1 MAEKKKSTG
10 SGQKVVTAKKSS
22 SAAPVNKAAASNS
35 KSAKT
40 SVATAKPNAINKKP
54 ATAAKPVAV
63 QNKNV
68 KAADAKKQASVKA
81 VTPKKTS
88 ATLKPVAASSNASK
102 QAVKSPSVGSPKTES
117 VKKNNAAVK
126 SASAV
131 RAVKEKFED
140 QPVDQPTVVDES
152 VAAEEVEMTEAPMPE
167 EDPAEMVQNQADG
180 NSDDAD
186 AVEQEEN
193 FDDLIAADDTQ
204 DIEGASVDD
213 AVEKEN
219 DIAEDAETDQAVA
232 EIAET
237 EEAAPKEL
245 SAKESKAL
253 VKQKEKELLAQ
264 MKADEKKKN
273 RESKEKAKQLKNSQF
288 VNVIADAEVGLND
301 EQVEERELRGLTNF
315 QNNSISKSYLK
326 IFTTNI
332 FTLFNLVNIFL
343 ACLIIVFNGQIKNM
357 LFAVIAMV
365 NLVIGIFQEIRSKKA
380 LDKLSLVSA
389 PSIEIVRNGQ
399 IKELS
404 TDKIVI
410 DDVIILKQGSQIP
423 TDCIVVGGE
432 CEANESLL
440 TGEQDDIHKGL
451 GDRLMSGSFVQSG
464 TCRARVVAVG
474 EDTYASKLMSEAKKF
489 KKSKSELMRSI
500 NWIIR
505 IATIIIF
512 PLGILMFKTN
522 MTYAASIS
530 GAVTST
536 VSSVIGMIPEGLVM
550 LTSIALALGIIRLA
564 KKRTLVQDLYS
575 IEALARVDVLC
586 LDKTGTITEGSMQ
599 VENVHVYSSKS
610 GSPDDIMANM
620 VKALGTNNATFEA
633 CAEYFSSNETYG
645 VTKLMPFSSARKW
658 SGASFKN
665 VGTFIV
671 GAPEFVLKDRYDL
684 VERNVSEYAMQ
695 GFRVLVLVSTDEELK
710 DSQMDTSR
718 MQLIAL
724 IVLSDK
730 IRSTASATF
739 DYFEKQG
746 VQLKVI
752 SGDNPLTVSKVAE
765 RAGLKNAEKYVDAS
779 VDLDTPDKIYEAAE
793 KYTIFGRV
801 SPSQKKELIA
811 ALKAHGHTVGMTG
824 DGVNDVMALKE
835 ADCSIAMAS
844 GSDASRNVSQL
855 VLLDSDFSALPS
867 VVSEGRRVINNIE
880 RASSL
885 FLVKTTFSA
894 VLSLLL
900 IIFQFSTYPFEPI
913 QLTLINAL
921 FVGIP
926 SFILALEPNDRR
938 VKGSFLSKVFKRA
951 LPAGLT
957 VAFAIILVCWMY
969 NDIGFD
975 LSPQIST
982 MSVYITASVSFIV
995 LVQVCMPYTKDKIF
1009 MLALLLVAFIFAVS
1023 NSFLSEKFSLVTLY
1037 PDMMI
1042 KLVIIIVCI
1051 IPIMAFMRV
1060 EIEAFKALFKE
1071 TGGFIKREKDKAKE
1085 FINRFD
1091 NKK

>member
-1 MAEKKKSTG
+1 MAGKKKVENSGKINSEEIKQNTSSVQGANATGDVSSSNPVASQVDDASNTEVRISKIRKEDGTVVIKKTIVKKVVKAKPADGAEAVEDNSREQQEVVEVQKDGKDTTAQNSTDAVKVSDDKDGAGLEEVTKEDSKSEDKSDEVSSEKSAEKTADDSKTDEKSEKKREKAS
-10 SGQKVVTAKKSS
+10 KDKKSS
-22 SAAPVNKAAASNS
+22 DKKDKSEKKSKKDDKKEQVADKA
-35 KSAKT
+35 
-40 SVATAKPNAINKKP
+40 
-54 ATAAKPVAV
+54 
-63 QNKNV
+63 
-68 KAADAKKQASVKA
+68 
-81 VTPKKTS
+81 
-88 ATLKPVAASSNASK
+88 
-102 QAVKSPSVGSPKTES
+102 
-117 VKKNNAAVK
+117 
-126 SASAV
+126 
-131 RAVKEKFED
+131 
-140 QPVDQPTVVDES
+140 
-152 VAAEEVEMTEAPMPE
+152 E
-167 EDPAEMVQNQADG
+167 EDPSV
-180 NSDDAD
+180 
-186 AVEQEEN
+186 
-193 FDDLIAADDTQ
+193 
-204 DIEGASVDD
+204 IE
-213 AVEKEN
+213 
-219 DIAEDAETDQAVA
+219 
-232 EIAET
+232 
-237 EEAAPKEL
+237 
-245 SAKESKAL
+245 
-253 VKQKEKELLAQ
+253 KQKKQLE
-264 MKADEKKKN
+264 
-273 RESKEKAKQLKNSQF
+273 KQLKKQEAKDQKKALKEKLKSLKETPF
-288 VNVIADAEVGLND
+288 VNVEVGESEGLND
-301 EQVEERELRGLTNF
+301 AQIEERELRGLTNRVD
-315 QNNSISKSYLK
+315 NSISKSYLK

-332 FTLFNLVNIFL
+332 FTLFNLLNIFL
-343 ACLIIVFNGQIKNM
+343 SCLIIIFNGQIKNM
-357 LFAVIAMV
+357 LFAGIAMI
-365 NLVIGIFQEIRSKKA
+365 NLVIGIIQEIRSKKA

-389 PSIEIVRNGQ
+389 PSIEAVRNGQ
-399 IKELS
+399 IVEIS
-404 TDKIVI
+404 TDEIVI
-410 DDVIILKQGSQIP
+410 DDIIILKQGSQIP

-451 GDRLMSGSFVQSG
+451 GDKLMSGSFVQSG
-464 TCRARVVAVG
+464 KCRARVIAVG

-512 PLGILMFKTN
+512 PLGILMFVTN
-522 MTYAASIS
+522 MKHATSTS

-536 VSSVIGMIPEGLVM
+536 VSSIIGMIPEGLVM
-550 LTSIALALGIIRLA
+550 LTSVALALGIIRLA

-599 VENVHVYSSKS
+599 VESVHVYSSKF

-633 CAEYFSSNETYG
+633 CAEYFSSNETYK
-645 VTKLMPFSSARKW
+645 VSKLMPFSSARKW
-658 SGASFKN
+658 SGVTFN
-665 VGTFIV
+665 EQGTFIV
-671 GAPEFVLKDRYDL
+671 GAPEFVLKDRYSL
-684 VERNVSEYAMQ
+684 VERNVNEYAME
-695 GFRVLVLVSTDEELK
+695 GYRVLVLISTPEQLQDGN
-710 DSQMDTSR
+710 MDTSK
-718 MQLIAL
+718 MELVAL

-730 IRSTASATF
+730 IRSTAAATF
-739 DYFEKQG
+739 EYFEQQG

-765 RAGLKNAEKYVDAS
+765 RAGMKNAEKYVDAS
-779 VDLDTPDKIYEAAE
+779 VDLDTPDKIFEAAE
-793 KYTIFGRV
+793 KYTVFGRV
-801 SPSQKKELIA
+801 SPSQKKELVA

-844 GSDASRNVSQL
+844 GSDASRNVAQL
-855 VLLDSDFSALPS
+855 VLLDSDFSSLPS

-921 FVGIP
+921 FVGVP

-938 VKGSFLSKVFKRA
+938 VKGNFLSKVFKRA

-957 VAFAIILVCWMY
+957 VAFAIILICGMY

-975 LSPQIST
+975 VSPQIST
-982 MSVYITASVSFIV
+982 MSVYITASVSFVV

-1009 MLALLLVAFIFAVS
+1009 MLALLLVAFIFVVS
-1023 NSFLSEKFSLVTLY
+1023 NNFLSEKFSLVSLNSE
-1037 PDMMI
+1037 MI
-1042 KLVIIIVCI
+1042 LKLVIIIVCI

-1071 TGGFIKREKDKAKE
+1071 TGGFIKREKDRAKN
-1085 FINRFD
+1085 FFNRFD

>member
-1 MAEKKKSTG
+1 MADRKKVADKGNGKVSGAMSDGEKVAKNKNATSTEITDTDGGKQNIAEKNINENKESETLDSALGDETVVTNEDGTTVRISKIKTESGKVIIKKTIVR
-10 SGQKVVTAKKSS
+10 KVVKPKTEDESK
-22 SAAPVNKAAASNS
+22 VAASNTEISDKEEEVKDKAEIKTDKKKDESGRDENSAVKDVDAQIEESEDKSGADNEKDSSADS
-35 KSAKT
+35 KKKEKKAKE
-40 SVATAKPNAINKKP
+40 KKERNKK
-54 ATAAKPVAV
+54 
-63 QNKNV
+63 
-68 KAADAKKQASVKA
+68 
-81 VTPKKTS
+81 
-88 ATLKPVAASSNASK
+88 SK
-102 QAVKSPSVGSPKTES
+102 ES
-117 VKKNNAAVK
+117 
-126 SASAV
+126 
-131 RAVKEKFED
+131 
-140 QPVDQPTVVDES
+140 
-152 VAAEEVEMTEAPMPE
+152 AEENDDSKE
-167 EDPAEMVQNQADG
+167 E
-180 NSDDAD
+180 S
-186 AVEQEEN
+186 EN
-193 FDDLIAADDTQ
+193 KK
-204 DIEGASVDD
+204 V
-213 AVEKEN
+213 
-219 DIAEDAETDQAVA
+219 
-232 EIAET
+232 
-237 EEAAPKEL
+237 
-245 SAKESKAL
+245 
-253 VKQKEKELLAQ
+253 
-264 MKADEKKKN
+264 ADEKEEDFALIEKQKKKL
-273 RESKEKAKQLKNSQF
+273 EAQQKKQEEAEAKKAFKEKIKMLKETPF
-288 VNVIADAEVGLND
+288 VNVEAGADDGLND
-301 EQVEERELRGLTNF
+301 EQVEERELRGMTNKVD
-315 QNNSISKSYLK
+315 NSISKSYLK

-332 FTLFNLVNIFL
+332 FTLFNLLNIFL
-343 ACLIIVFNGQIKNM
+343 ACLIIIFNGQIKNM
-357 LFAVIAMV
+357 LFAGIAMI
-365 NLVIGIFQEIRSKKA
+365 NLVIGIIQEIRSKRA

-389 PSIEIVRNGQ
+389 PSIEAVRNGQ
-399 IKELS
+399 VVEIS
-404 TDKIVI
+404 TDDIVI
-410 DDVIILKQGSQIP
+410 DDIIILKQGSQIP

-440 TGEQDDIHKGL
+440 TGEQDDIHKGI
-451 GDRLMSGSFVQSG
+451 GDQLMSGSFVQSG
-464 TCRARVVAVG
+464 KCRARVMAVG

-512 PLGILMFKTN
+512 PLGILMFITN
-522 MTYAASIS
+522 MKHATSIS

-550 LTSIALALGIIRLA
+550 LTSVALALGIVRLA

-599 VENVHVYSSKS
+599 VESVHVYSSKF
-610 GSPDDIMANM
+610 GSPDDIMANL
-620 VKALGTNNATFEA
+620 VNALGKNNATFEA
-633 CAEYFSSNETYG
+633 CAEYFSSNETYK
-645 VTKLMPFSSARKW
+645 VSKLMPFSSARKW
-658 SGASFKN
+658 SGASFSG

-671 GAPEFVLKDRYDL
+671 GAPEFVLKERYSL
-684 VERNVSEYAMQ
+684 VERNVNEYAME
-695 GFRVLVLVSTDEELK
+695 GYRVLVLVTTPESLQDGAMDPAKMELV
-710 DSQMDTSR
+710 
-718 MQLIAL
+718 AL

-739 DYFEKQG
+739 EYFEQQG

-765 RAGLKNAEKYVDAS
+765 RAGMKNAEKYIDAS

-793 KYTIFGRV
+793 KYTVFGRV
-801 SPSQKKELIA
+801 SPSQKKELVA

-835 ADCSIAMAS
+835 SDCSIAMAS
-844 GSDASRNVSQL
+844 GSDASRNVAQL
-855 VLLDSDFSALPS
+855 VLLDSDFSSLPS

-921 FVGIP
+921 FVGVP

-938 VKGSFLSKVFKRA
+938 VKGNFLSKVFKRA

-975 LSPQIST
+975 VSPQIST
-982 MSVYITASVSFIV
+982 MSVFITASVSFVV

-1023 NSFLSEKFSLVTLY
+1023 NSFLSEKFSLVSLNS
-1037 PDMMI
+1037 DMVLR
-1042 KLVIIIVCI
+1042 LVIIIACI
-1051 IPIMAFMRV
+1051 LPIMAFMRV

-1071 TGGFIKREKDKAKE
+1071 TGGFIKREKDKAKN
-1085 FINRFD
+1085 FFNRFD

>member
-1 MAEKKKSTG
+1 MLKE
-10 SGQKVVTAKKSS
+10 
-22 SAAPVNKAAASNS
+22 
-35 KSAKT
+35 
-40 SVATAKPNAINKKP
+40 
-54 ATAAKPVAV
+54 
-63 QNKNV
+63 
-68 KAADAKKQASVKA
+68 
-81 VTPKKTS
+81 TP
-88 ATLKPVAASSNASK
+88 
-102 QAVKSPSVGSPKTES
+102 
-117 VKKNNAAVK
+117 
-126 SASAV
+126 
-131 RAVKEKFED
+131 
-140 QPVDQPTVVDES
+140 
-152 VAAEEVEMTEAPMPE
+152 
-167 EDPAEMVQNQADG
+167 
-180 NSDDAD
+180 
-186 AVEQEEN
+186 
-193 FDDLIAADDTQ
+193 
-204 DIEGASVDD
+204 
-213 AVEKEN
+213 
-219 DIAEDAETDQAVA
+219 
-232 EIAET
+232 
-237 EEAAPKEL
+237 
-245 SAKESKAL
+245 
-253 VKQKEKELLAQ
+253 
-264 MKADEKKKN
+264 
-273 RESKEKAKQLKNSQF
+273 F
-288 VNVIADAEVGLND
+288 VNVEAGADDGLND
-301 EQVEERELRGLTNF
+301 EQVEERELRGMTNKVD
-315 QNNSISKSYLK
+315 NSISKSYLK

-332 FTLFNLVNIFL
+332 FTLFNLLNIFL
-343 ACLIIVFNGQIKNM
+343 ACLIIIFNGQIKNM
-357 LFAVIAMV
+357 LFAGIAMI
-365 NLVIGIFQEIRSKKA
+365 NLVIGIIQEIRSKRA

-389 PSIEIVRNGQ
+389 PSIEAVRNGQ
-399 IKELS
+399 VVEIS
-404 TDKIVI
+404 TDDIVI
-410 DDVIILKQGSQIP
+410 DDIIILKQGSQIP

-440 TGEQDDIHKGL
+440 TGEQDDIHKGI
-451 GDRLMSGSFVQSG
+451 GDQLMSGSFVQSG
-464 TCRARVVAVG
+464 KCRARVMAVG

-512 PLGILMFKTN
+512 PLGILMFITN
-522 MTYAASIS
+522 MKHATSIS

-550 LTSIALALGIIRLA
+550 LTSVALALGIVRLA

-599 VENVHVYSSKS
+599 VESVHVYSSKF
-610 GSPDDIMANM
+610 GSPDDIMANL
-620 VKALGTNNATFEA
+620 VNALGKNNATFEA
-633 CAEYFSSNETYG
+633 CAEYFSSNETYK
-645 VTKLMPFSSARKW
+645 VSKLMPFSSARKW
-658 SGASFKN
+658 SGASFSG

-671 GAPEFVLKDRYDL
+671 GAPEFVLKERYSL
-684 VERNVSEYAMQ
+684 VERNVNEYAME
-695 GFRVLVLVSTDEELK
+695 GYRVLVLVTTPESLQDGAMDPAKMELV
-710 DSQMDTSR
+710 
-718 MQLIAL
+718 AL

-739 DYFEKQG
+739 EYFEQQG

-765 RAGLKNAEKYVDAS
+765 RAGMKNAEKYIDAS

-793 KYTIFGRV
+793 KYTVFGRV
-801 SPSQKKELIA
+801 SPSQKKELVA

-835 ADCSIAMAS
+835 SDCSIAMAS
-844 GSDASRNVSQL
+844 GSDASRNVAQL
-855 VLLDSDFSALPS
+855 VLLDSDFSSLPS

-921 FVGIP
+921 FVGVP

-938 VKGSFLSKVFKRA
+938 VKGNFLSKVFQRA

-975 LSPQIST
+975 VSPQIST
-982 MSVYITASVSFIV
+982 MSVFITASVSFVV

-1023 NSFLSEKFSLVTLY
+1023 NSFLSEKFSLVSLNS
-1037 PDMMI
+1037 DMVLR
-1042 KLVIIIVCI
+1042 LVIIIACI
-1051 IPIMAFMRV
+1051 LPIMAFMRV
-1060 EIEAFKALFKE
+1060 EIEAFKALFKK
-1071 TGGFIKREKDKAKE
+1071 TGGFIKREKDKAKN
-1085 FINRFD
+1085 FFNRFD

>member
-1 MAEKKKSTG
+1 MADRKKVADKGNGKVSGAMSDGEKVAKNKNATSTEITDTDGGKQNIAEKNINENKESETLDSALGDETVVTNEDGTTVRISKIKTESGKVIIKKTIVR
-10 SGQKVVTAKKSS
+10 KVVKPKTEDESK
-22 SAAPVNKAAASNS
+22 VAASNTEISDKEEVKDKAEIKTDKKKDESGRDENSAVKDVDAQIEESEDKSGADNEKDSSADS
-35 KSAKT
+35 KKKEKKAKE
-40 SVATAKPNAINKKP
+40 KKERNKK
-54 ATAAKPVAV
+54 
-63 QNKNV
+63 
-68 KAADAKKQASVKA
+68 
-81 VTPKKTS
+81 
-88 ATLKPVAASSNASK
+88 SK
-102 QAVKSPSVGSPKTES
+102 ES
-117 VKKNNAAVK
+117 
-126 SASAV
+126 
-131 RAVKEKFED
+131 
-140 QPVDQPTVVDES
+140 
-152 VAAEEVEMTEAPMPE
+152 AEENDDSKE
-167 EDPAEMVQNQADG
+167 E
-180 NSDDAD
+180 S
-186 AVEQEEN
+186 EN
-193 FDDLIAADDTQ
+193 KK
-204 DIEGASVDD
+204 V
-213 AVEKEN
+213 
-219 DIAEDAETDQAVA
+219 
-232 EIAET
+232 
-237 EEAAPKEL
+237 
-245 SAKESKAL
+245 
-253 VKQKEKELLAQ
+253 
-264 MKADEKKKN
+264 ADEKEEDFALIEKQKKKL
-273 RESKEKAKQLKNSQF
+273 EAQQKKQEEAEAKKAFKEKIKMLKETPF
-288 VNVIADAEVGLND
+288 VNVEAGADDGLND
-301 EQVEERELRGLTNF
+301 EQVEERELRGMTNKVD
-315 QNNSISKSYLK
+315 NSISKSYLK

-332 FTLFNLVNIFL
+332 FTLFNLLNIFL
-343 ACLIIVFNGQIKNM
+343 ACLIIIFNGQIKNM
-357 LFAVIAMV
+357 LFAGIAMV
-365 NLVIGIFQEIRSKKA
+365 NLVIGIIQEIRSKRA

-389 PSIEIVRNGQ
+389 PSIEAVRNGQ
-399 IKELS
+399 VVEIS
-404 TDKIVI
+404 TDDIVI
-410 DDVIILKQGSQIP
+410 DDIIILKQGSQIP

-440 TGEQDDIHKGL
+440 TGEQDDIHKGI
-451 GDRLMSGSFVQSG
+451 GDQLMSGSFVQSG
-464 TCRARVVAVG
+464 KCRARVMAVG

-512 PLGILMFKTN
+512 PLGILMFITN
-522 MTYAASIS
+522 MKHATSIS

-550 LTSIALALGIIRLA
+550 LTSVALALGIVRLA

-599 VENVHVYSSKS
+599 VESVHVYSSKF
-610 GSPDDIMANM
+610 GSPDDIMANL
-620 VKALGTNNATFEA
+620 VNALGKNNATFEA
-633 CAEYFSSNETYG
+633 CAEYFSSNETYK
-645 VTKLMPFSSARKW
+645 VSKLMPFSSARKW
-658 SGASFKN
+658 SGASFSG

-671 GAPEFVLKDRYDL
+671 GAPEFVLKERYSL
-684 VERNVSEYAMQ
+684 VERNVNEYAME
-695 GFRVLVLVSTDEELK
+695 GYRVLVLVTTPESLQDGAMDPAKMELV
-710 DSQMDTSR
+710 
-718 MQLIAL
+718 AL

-739 DYFEKQG
+739 EYFEQQG

-765 RAGLKNAEKYVDAS
+765 RAGMKNAEKYIDAS

-793 KYTIFGRV
+793 KYTVFGRV
-801 SPSQKKELIA
+801 SPSQKKELVA

-835 ADCSIAMAS
+835 SDCSIAMAS
-844 GSDASRNVSQL
+844 GSDASRNVAQL
-855 VLLDSDFSALPS
+855 VLLDSDFSSLPS

-921 FVGIP
+921 FVGVP

-938 VKGSFLSKVFKRA
+938 VKGNFLSKVFKRA

-975 LSPQIST
+975 VSPQIST
-982 MSVYITASVSFIV
+982 MSVFITASVSFVV

-1023 NSFLSEKFSLVTLY
+1023 NSFLSEKFSLVSLNS
-1037 PDMMI
+1037 DMVLR
-1042 KLVIIIVCI
+1042 LVIIIACI
-1051 IPIMAFMRV
+1051 LPIMAFMRV

-1071 TGGFIKREKDKAKE
+1071 TGGFIKREKDKAKN
-1085 FINRFD
+1085 FFNRFD

>member
-1 MAEKKKSTG
+1 MADRKKVADKGNGKVSGAMSDGEKVAKNKNATSTEITDTDGGKQNIAEKNINENKESETLDSALGDETVVTNEDGTTVRISKIKTESGKVIIKKTIVR
-10 SGQKVVTAKKSS
+10 KVVKPKTEDESK
-22 SAAPVNKAAASNS
+22 VAASNTEISDKEEVKDKAEIKTDKKKDESGRGENSAVKDVDAQIEESEDKSGADNEKDSSADS
-35 KSAKT
+35 KKKEKKAKE
-40 SVATAKPNAINKKP
+40 KKERNKK
-54 ATAAKPVAV
+54 
-63 QNKNV
+63 
-68 KAADAKKQASVKA
+68 
-81 VTPKKTS
+81 
-88 ATLKPVAASSNASK
+88 SK
-102 QAVKSPSVGSPKTES
+102 ES
-117 VKKNNAAVK
+117 
-126 SASAV
+126 
-131 RAVKEKFED
+131 
-140 QPVDQPTVVDES
+140 
-152 VAAEEVEMTEAPMPE
+152 AEENDDSKE
-167 EDPAEMVQNQADG
+167 E
-180 NSDDAD
+180 S
-186 AVEQEEN
+186 
-193 FDDLIAADDTQ
+193 
-204 DIEGASVDD
+204 
-213 AVEKEN
+213 
-219 DIAEDAETDQAVA
+219 EDKKV
-232 EIAET
+232 
-237 EEAAPKEL
+237 
-245 SAKESKAL
+245 
-253 VKQKEKELLAQ
+253 
-264 MKADEKKKN
+264 ADEKEEDFALIEKQKKKL
-273 RESKEKAKQLKNSQF
+273 EAQQKKQEEAEAKKAFKEKIKMLKETPF
-288 VNVIADAEVGLND
+288 VNVEAGADDGLND
-301 EQVEERELRGLTNF
+301 EQVEERELRGMTNKVD
-315 QNNSISKSYLK
+315 NSISKSYLK

-332 FTLFNLVNIFL
+332 FTLFNLLNIFL
-343 ACLIIVFNGQIKNM
+343 ACLIIIFNGQIKNM
-357 LFAVIAMV
+357 LFAGIAMI
-365 NLVIGIFQEIRSKKA
+365 NLVIGIIQEIRSKRA

-389 PSIEIVRNGQ
+389 PSIEAVRNGQ
-399 IKELS
+399 VVEIS
-404 TDKIVI
+404 TDDIVI
-410 DDVIILKQGSQIP
+410 DDIIILKQGSQIP

-440 TGEQDDIHKGL
+440 TGEQDDIHKGI
-451 GDRLMSGSFVQSG
+451 GDQLMSGSFVQSG
-464 TCRARVVAVG
+464 KCRARVMAVG

-512 PLGILMFKTN
+512 PLGILMFITN
-522 MTYAASIS
+522 MKHATSIS

-550 LTSIALALGIIRLA
+550 LTSVALALGIVRLA

-599 VENVHVYSSKS
+599 VESVHVYSSKF
-610 GSPDDIMANM
+610 GSPDDIMANL
-620 VKALGTNNATFEA
+620 VNALGKNNATFEA
-633 CAEYFSSNETYG
+633 CAEYFSSNETYK
-645 VTKLMPFSSARKW
+645 VSKLMPFSSARKW
-658 SGASFKN
+658 SGASFSG

-671 GAPEFVLKDRYDL
+671 GAPEFVLKERYSL
-684 VERNVSEYAMQ
+684 VERNVNEYAME
-695 GFRVLVLVSTDEELK
+695 GYRVLVLVTTPESLQDGAMDPAKMELV
-710 DSQMDTSR
+710 
-718 MQLIAL
+718 AL

-739 DYFEKQG
+739 EYFEQQG

-765 RAGLKNAEKYVDAS
+765 RAGMKNAEKYIDAS

-793 KYTIFGRV
+793 KYTVFGRV
-801 SPSQKKELIA
+801 SPSQKKELVA

-835 ADCSIAMAS
+835 SDCSIAMAS
-844 GSDASRNVSQL
+844 GSDASRNVAQL
-855 VLLDSDFSALPS
+855 VLLDSDFSSLPS

-921 FVGIP
+921 FVGVP

-938 VKGSFLSKVFKRA
+938 VKGNFLSKVFKRA

-975 LSPQIST
+975 VSPQIST
-982 MSVYITASVSFIV
+982 MSVFITASVSFVV

-1023 NSFLSEKFSLVTLY
+1023 NSFLSEKFSLVSLNS
-1037 PDMMI
+1037 DMVLR
-1042 KLVIIIVCI
+1042 LVIIIACI
-1051 IPIMAFMRV
+1051 LPIMAFMRV
-1060 EIEAFKALFKE
+1060 EIEAFKALFKK
-1071 TGGFIKREKDKAKE
+1071 TGGFIKREKDKAKN
-1085 FINRFD
+1085 FFNRFD

>member
-1 MAEKKKSTG
+1 MSMFDKQETANDAGSSSSTKTVKKVTTKGNTATSTNNSTKKDININSTTQQGTAQGAKKTVVVKKVVKKVATNGAAGEAEKVKPVSEVAPSASDTANSANKTVKTVKKVVVKKVVASSAASADKKQSAADNAQSAEAQPQKKQPVVNEQPAEEKKVSQEVDESKKAIIESVVVEDKAEVLEGNKPQEDAQSTQTAVEDSQVEAKPDETNKQDDVIKADPKAEKK
-10 SGQKVVTAKKSS
+10 
-22 SAAPVNKAAASNS
+22 AAKAAQKAEEKRKAKELKEKTKRYNS
-35 KSAKT
+35 
-40 SVATAKPNAINKKP
+40 VEF
-54 ATAAKPVAV
+54 VHFE
-63 QNKNV
+63 
-68 KAADAKKQASVKA
+68 
-81 VTPKKTS
+81 
-88 ATLKPVAASSNASK
+88 SNA
-102 QAVKSPSVGSPKTES
+102 
-117 VKKNNAAVK
+117 
-126 SASAV
+126 
-131 RAVKEKFED
+131 
-140 QPVDQPTVVDES
+140 DE
-152 VAAEEVEMTEAPMPE
+152 
-167 EDPAEMVQNQADG
+167 
-180 NSDDAD
+180 
-186 AVEQEEN
+186 
-193 FDDLIAADDTQ
+193 
-204 DIEGASVDD
+204 
-213 AVEKEN
+213 
-219 DIAEDAETDQAVA
+219 
-232 EIAET
+232 
-237 EEAAPKEL
+237 
-245 SAKESKAL
+245 
-253 VKQKEKELLAQ
+253 
-264 MKADEKKKN
+264 
-273 RESKEKAKQLKNSQF
+273 
-288 VNVIADAEVGLND
+288 GLNN
-301 EQVEERELRGLTNF
+301 EQVEERQLRGLTNY
-315 QNNSISKSYLK
+315 QDNSISKSYLK
-326 IFTTNI
+326 IFTSNI

-343 ACLIIVFNGQIKNM
+343 VCLIIIFNGQLKNM
-357 LFAVIAMV
+357 LFAGIALV
-365 NLVIGIFQEIRSKKA
+365 NLVIGIFQEIRSKRA

-389 PSIEIVRNGQ
+389 PSIDVVRNGQ
-399 IKELS
+399 IVSIS
-404 TDKIVI
+404 TDQIVI

-451 GDRLMSGSFVQSG
+451 GDQLMSGSFVQAG
-464 TCRARVVAVG
+464 TCKARVIAVG

-505 IATIIIF
+505 IATVIIF
-512 PLGILMFKTN
+512 PLGIMMFFTN
-522 MTYAASIS
+522 RKYSPSIS

-586 LDKTGTITEGSMQ
+586 LDKTGTITEGTMQ
-599 VENVHVYSSKS
+599 VENVHVYSSMC
-610 GSPDDIMANM
+610 GSADDIMANM
-620 VKALGTNNATFEA
+620 VKALGANNATFEA
-633 CAEYFSSNETYG
+633 CADYFSSNETFK

-658 SGASFKN
+658 SGASFDG

-671 GAPEFVLKDRYDL
+671 GAPEFVLKERYDT
-684 VERNVSEYAMQ
+684 VERNVNEYAMQ
-695 GFRVLVLVSTDEELK
+695 GFRVLVLVNTSEELK
-710 DSQMDTSR
+710 DSQMDPNQMS
-718 MQLIAL
+718 LIAL

-730 IRSTASATF
+730 IRSTAPATF
-739 DYFEKQG
+739 DYFEQQG

-779 VDLDTPDKIYEAAE
+779 VDLDTTEKIYEAVE
-793 KYTIFGRV
+793 KYTVFGRV
-801 SPSQKKELIA
+801 TPSQKKELVA

-844 GSDASRNVSQL
+844 GSDASRNVAQL

-900 IIFQFSTYPFEPI
+900 IIFQFATYPFEPI

-921 FVGIP
+921 FVGVP

-938 VKGSFLSKVFKRA
+938 VKGNFLSKVFKRA

-975 LSPQIST
+975 VSPQIST
-982 MSVYITASVSFIV
+982 MSVFITASVSFIV
-995 LVQVCMPYTKDKIF
+995 LMQVCMPYTKDKIF
-1009 MLALLLVAFIFAVS
+1009 MLALLLVAFIFVVS
-1023 NSFLSEKFSLVTLY
+1023 NPFFSEKFSLVTLY
-1037 PDMMI
+1037 PDMII
-1042 KLVIIIVCI
+1042 KLVIIIICI
-1051 IPIMAFMRV
+1051 VPLMAF
-1060 EIEAFKALFKE
+1060 
-1071 TGGFIKREKDKAKE
+1071 
-1085 FINRFD
+1085 
-1091 NKK
+1091 

>member
-1 MAEKKKSTG
+1 MADRKKVADKGNGKVSGAMSDGEKVAKNKNATSTEITDTDGGKQNIAEKNINENKESETLDSALGDETVVTNEDGTTVRISKIKTESGKVIIKKTIVR
-10 SGQKVVTAKKSS
+10 KVVKPKTEDESK
-22 SAAPVNKAAASNS
+22 VAASNTEISNKEEVKDKAEIKTDKKEEKSGRGENPAVKVVDAQIEESEDKSGADNEKDSSADS
-35 KSAKT
+35 KKKEKKAKE
-40 SVATAKPNAINKKP
+40 KKERNKK
-54 ATAAKPVAV
+54 
-63 QNKNV
+63 
-68 KAADAKKQASVKA
+68 
-81 VTPKKTS
+81 
-88 ATLKPVAASSNASK
+88 SK
-102 QAVKSPSVGSPKTES
+102 ES
-117 VKKNNAAVK
+117 
-126 SASAV
+126 
-131 RAVKEKFED
+131 
-140 QPVDQPTVVDES
+140 
-152 VAAEEVEMTEAPMPE
+152 AEENDDSKE
-167 EDPAEMVQNQADG
+167 E
-180 NSDDAD
+180 S
-186 AVEQEEN
+186 
-193 FDDLIAADDTQ
+193 
-204 DIEGASVDD
+204 
-213 AVEKEN
+213 
-219 DIAEDAETDQAVA
+219 EDKKV
-232 EIAET
+232 
-237 EEAAPKEL
+237 
-245 SAKESKAL
+245 
-253 VKQKEKELLAQ
+253 
-264 MKADEKKKN
+264 ADEKEEDFALIEKQKKKL
-273 RESKEKAKQLKNSQF
+273 EAQQKKQEEAEAKKAFKEKIKMLKETPF
-288 VNVIADAEVGLND
+288 VNVEAGADDGLND
-301 EQVEERELRGLTNF
+301 EQVEERELRGMTNKVD
-315 QNNSISKSYLK
+315 NSISKSYLK

-332 FTLFNLVNIFL
+332 FTLFNLLNIFL
-343 ACLIIVFNGQIKNM
+343 ACLIIIFNGQIKNM
-357 LFAVIAMV
+357 LFAGIAMV
-365 NLVIGIFQEIRSKKA
+365 NLVIGIIQEIRSKRA

-389 PSIEIVRNGQ
+389 PSIEAVRNGQ
-399 IKELS
+399 VVEIS
-404 TDKIVI
+404 TDDIVI
-410 DDVIILKQGSQIP
+410 DDIIILKQGSQIP

-440 TGEQDDIHKGL
+440 TGEQDDIHKGI
-451 GDRLMSGSFVQSG
+451 GDQLMSGSFVQSG
-464 TCRARVVAVG
+464 KCRARVMAVG

-512 PLGILMFKTN
+512 PLGILMFITN
-522 MTYAASIS
+522 MKHATSIS

-550 LTSIALALGIIRLA
+550 LTSVALALGIVRLA

-599 VENVHVYSSKS
+599 VESVHVYSSKF
-610 GSPDDIMANM
+610 GSPDDIMANL
-620 VKALGTNNATFEA
+620 VNALGKNNATFEA
-633 CAEYFSSNETYG
+633 CAEYFSSNETYK
-645 VTKLMPFSSARKW
+645 VSKLMPFSSARKW
-658 SGASFKN
+658 SGASFSG

-671 GAPEFVLKDRYDL
+671 GAPEFVLKERYSL
-684 VERNVSEYAMQ
+684 VERNVNEYAME
-695 GFRVLVLVSTDEELK
+695 GYRVLVLVTTPESLQDGAMDPAKMELV
-710 DSQMDTSR
+710 
-718 MQLIAL
+718 AL

-739 DYFEKQG
+739 EYFEQQG

-765 RAGLKNAEKYVDAS
+765 RAGMKNAEKYIDAS

-793 KYTIFGRV
+793 KYTVFGRV
-801 SPSQKKELIA
+801 SPSQKKELVA

-835 ADCSIAMAS
+835 SDCSIAMAS
-844 GSDASRNVSQL
+844 GSDASRNVAQL
-855 VLLDSDFSALPS
+855 VLLDSDFSSLPS

-921 FVGIP
+921 FVGVP

-938 VKGSFLSKVFKRA
+938 VKGNFLSKVFKRA

-975 LSPQIST
+975 VSPQIST
-982 MSVYITASVSFIV
+982 MSVFITASVSFVV

-1023 NSFLSEKFSLVTLY
+1023 NSFLSEKFSLVSLNS
-1037 PDMMI
+1037 DMVLR
-1042 KLVIIIVCI
+1042 LVIIIACI
-1051 IPIMAFMRV
+1051 LPIMAFMRV

-1071 TGGFIKREKDKAKE
+1071 TGGFIKREKDKAKN
-1085 FINRFD
+1085 FFNRFD

>member
-1 MAEKKKSTG
+1 MADRKKVADKGNGKVSGAMSDGEKVAKNKNATSTEITDTDGGKQNIAEKNINENKESETLDSALGDETVVTNEDGTTVRISKIKTESGKVIIKKTIVR
-10 SGQKVVTAKKSS
+10 KVVKPKTEDESK
-22 SAAPVNKAAASNS
+22 VAASNTEISDKEEVKDKAEIKTDKKKDESGRGENSAVKDVDAQIEESEDKSGADNEKDSSADS
-35 KSAKT
+35 KKKEKKAKE
-40 SVATAKPNAINKKP
+40 KKERNKK
-54 ATAAKPVAV
+54 
-63 QNKNV
+63 
-68 KAADAKKQASVKA
+68 
-81 VTPKKTS
+81 
-88 ATLKPVAASSNASK
+88 SK
-102 QAVKSPSVGSPKTES
+102 ES
-117 VKKNNAAVK
+117 
-126 SASAV
+126 
-131 RAVKEKFED
+131 
-140 QPVDQPTVVDES
+140 
-152 VAAEEVEMTEAPMPE
+152 AEENDDSKE
-167 EDPAEMVQNQADG
+167 E
-180 NSDDAD
+180 S
-186 AVEQEEN
+186 
-193 FDDLIAADDTQ
+193 
-204 DIEGASVDD
+204 
-213 AVEKEN
+213 
-219 DIAEDAETDQAVA
+219 EDKKV
-232 EIAET
+232 
-237 EEAAPKEL
+237 
-245 SAKESKAL
+245 
-253 VKQKEKELLAQ
+253 
-264 MKADEKKKN
+264 ADEKEEDFALIEKQKKKL
-273 RESKEKAKQLKNSQF
+273 EAQQKKQEEAEAKKAFKEKIKMLKETPF
-288 VNVIADAEVGLND
+288 VNVEAGADDGLND
-301 EQVEERELRGLTNF
+301 EQVEERELRGMTNKVD
-315 QNNSISKSYLK
+315 NSISKSYLK

-332 FTLFNLVNIFL
+332 FTLFNLLNIFL
-343 ACLIIVFNGQIKNM
+343 ACLIIIFNGQIKNM
-357 LFAVIAMV
+357 LFAGIAMI
-365 NLVIGIFQEIRSKKA
+365 NLVIGIIQEIRSKRA

-389 PSIEIVRNGQ
+389 PSIEAVRNGQ
-399 IKELS
+399 VVEIS
-404 TDKIVI
+404 TDDIVI
-410 DDVIILKQGSQIP
+410 DDIIILKQGSQIP

-440 TGEQDDIHKGL
+440 TGEQDDIHKGI
-451 GDRLMSGSFVQSG
+451 GDQLMSGSFVQSG
-464 TCRARVVAVG
+464 KCRARVMAVG

-512 PLGILMFKTN
+512 PLGILMFITN
-522 MTYAASIS
+522 MKHATSIS

-550 LTSIALALGIIRLA
+550 LTSVALALGIVRLA

-599 VENVHVYSSKS
+599 VESVHVYSSKF
-610 GSPDDIMANM
+610 GSPDDIMANL
-620 VKALGTNNATFEA
+620 VNALGKNNATFEA
-633 CAEYFSSNETYG
+633 CAEYFSSNETYK
-645 VTKLMPFSSARKW
+645 VSKLMPFSSARKW
-658 SGASFKN
+658 SGASFSG

-671 GAPEFVLKDRYDL
+671 GAPEFVLKERYSL
-684 VERNVSEYAMQ
+684 VERNVNEYAME
-695 GFRVLVLVSTDEELK
+695 GYRVLVLVTTPESLQDGAMDPAKMELV
-710 DSQMDTSR
+710 
-718 MQLIAL
+718 AL

-739 DYFEKQG
+739 EYFEQQG

-765 RAGLKNAEKYVDAS
+765 RAGMKNAEKYIDAS

-793 KYTIFGRV
+793 KYTVFGRV
-801 SPSQKKELIA
+801 SPSQKKELVA

-835 ADCSIAMAS
+835 SDCSIAMAS
-844 GSDASRNVSQL
+844 GSDASRNVAQL
-855 VLLDSDFSALPS
+855 VLLDSDFSSLPS

-921 FVGIP
+921 FVGVP

-938 VKGSFLSKVFKRA
+938 VKGNFLSKVFKRA

-975 LSPQIST
+975 VSPQIST
-982 MSVYITASVSFIV
+982 MSVFITASVSFVV

-1023 NSFLSEKFSLVTLY
+1023 NSFLSEKFSLVSLNS
-1037 PDMMI
+1037 DMVLR
-1042 KLVIIIVCI
+1042 LVIIIACI
-1051 IPIMAFMRV
+1051 LPIMAFMRV

-1071 TGGFIKREKDKAKE
+1071 TGGFIKREKDKAKN
-1085 FINRFD
+1085 FFNRFD

>member
-1 MAEKKKSTG
+1 MAGKKKVENSGKINSEEIKQNTSSVQGANATGDVSSSNPVASQVDDASNTEVRISKIRKEDGTVVIKKTIVKKVVKAKPADGAEAVEDNSREQQEVVEVQKDGKDTTAQNSTDAVKVSDDKDGAGLEEVTKEDSKSEDKSDEVSSEKSAEKTADDSKTDEKSEKKREKAS
-10 SGQKVVTAKKSS
+10 KDKKSS
-22 SAAPVNKAAASNS
+22 DKKDKSEKKSKKDDKKEQVADKA
-35 KSAKT
+35 
-40 SVATAKPNAINKKP
+40 
-54 ATAAKPVAV
+54 
-63 QNKNV
+63 
-68 KAADAKKQASVKA
+68 
-81 VTPKKTS
+81 
-88 ATLKPVAASSNASK
+88 
-102 QAVKSPSVGSPKTES
+102 
-117 VKKNNAAVK
+117 
-126 SASAV
+126 
-131 RAVKEKFED
+131 
-140 QPVDQPTVVDES
+140 
-152 VAAEEVEMTEAPMPE
+152 E
-167 EDPAEMVQNQADG
+167 EDPSV
-180 NSDDAD
+180 
-186 AVEQEEN
+186 
-193 FDDLIAADDTQ
+193 
-204 DIEGASVDD
+204 IE
-213 AVEKEN
+213 
-219 DIAEDAETDQAVA
+219 
-232 EIAET
+232 
-237 EEAAPKEL
+237 
-245 SAKESKAL
+245 
-253 VKQKEKELLAQ
+253 KQKKQLE
-264 MKADEKKKN
+264 
-273 RESKEKAKQLKNSQF
+273 KQLKKQEAKDQKKALKEKLKSLKETPF
-288 VNVIADAEVGLND
+288 VNVEVGESEGLND
-301 EQVEERELRGLTNF
+301 AQIEERELRGLTNRVD
-315 QNNSISKSYLK
+315 NSISKSYLK

-332 FTLFNLVNIFL
+332 FTLFNLLNIFL
-343 ACLIIVFNGQIKNM
+343 ACLIIIFNGQIKNM
-357 LFAVIAMV
+357 LFAGIAMI
-365 NLVIGIFQEIRSKKA
+365 NLVIGIIQEIRSKKA

-389 PSIEIVRNGQ
+389 PSIEAVRNGQ
-399 IKELS
+399 IVEIS
-404 TDKIVI
+404 TDEIVI
-410 DDVIILKQGSQIP
+410 DDIIILKQGSQIP

-451 GDRLMSGSFVQSG
+451 GDKLMSGSFVQSG
-464 TCRARVVAVG
+464 KCRARVIAVG

-512 PLGILMFKTN
+512 PLGILMFVTN
-522 MTYAASIS
+522 MKHATSTS

-536 VSSVIGMIPEGLVM
+536 VSSIIGMIPEGLVM
-550 LTSIALALGIIRLA
+550 LTSVALALGIIRLA

-599 VENVHVYSSKS
+599 VESVHVYSSKF

-633 CAEYFSSNETYG
+633 CAEYFSSNETYK
-645 VTKLMPFSSARKW
+645 VSKLMPFSSARKW
-658 SGASFKN
+658 SGVTFN
-665 VGTFIV
+665 EQGTFIV
-671 GAPEFVLKDRYDL
+671 GAPEFVLKDRYSL
-684 VERNVSEYAMQ
+684 VERNVNEYAME
-695 GFRVLVLVSTDEELK
+695 GYRVLVLISTPEQLQDGN
-710 DSQMDTSR
+710 MDTSK
-718 MQLIAL
+718 MELVAL

-730 IRSTASATF
+730 IRSTAAATF
-739 DYFEKQG
+739 EYFEQQG

-765 RAGLKNAEKYVDAS
+765 RAGMKNAEKYVDAS
-779 VDLDTPDKIYEAAE
+779 VDLDTPDKIFEAAE
-793 KYTIFGRV
+793 KYTVFGRV
-801 SPSQKKELIA
+801 SPSQKKELVA

-844 GSDASRNVSQL
+844 GSDASRNVAQL
-855 VLLDSDFSALPS
+855 VLLDSDFSSLPS

-921 FVGIP
+921 FVGVP

-938 VKGSFLSKVFKRA
+938 VKGNFLSKVFKRA

-957 VAFAIILVCWMY
+957 VAFAIILICGMY

-975 LSPQIST
+975 VSPQIST
-982 MSVYITASVSFIV
+982 MSVYITASVSFVV

-1009 MLALLLVAFIFAVS
+1009 MLALLLVAFIFVVS
-1023 NSFLSEKFSLVTLY
+1023 NNFLSEKFSLVSLNSE
-1037 PDMMI
+1037 MI
-1042 KLVIIIVCI
+1042 LKLVIIIVCI

-1071 TGGFIKREKDKAKE
+1071 TGGFIKREKDRAKN
-1085 FINRFD
+1085 FFNRFD

>member
-1 MAEKKKSTG
+1 MADRKKVADKGNGKVSGAMSDGEKVAKNKNATSTEITDTDGGKQNIAEKNINENKESETLDSALGDETVVTNEDGTTVRISKIKTESGKVIIKKTIVR
-10 SGQKVVTAKKSS
+10 KVVKPKTEDESK
-22 SAAPVNKAAASNS
+22 VAASNTEISDKEEVKDKAEIKTDKKKDESGRDENSAVKDVDAQIEESEDKSGADNEKDSSADS
-35 KSAKT
+35 KKKEKKAKE
-40 SVATAKPNAINKKP
+40 KKERNKKSKES
-54 ATAAKPVAV
+54 AEE
-63 QNKNV
+63 
-68 KAADAKKQASVKA
+68 
-81 VTPKKTS
+81 KTD
-88 ATLKPVAASSNASK
+88 SK
-102 QAVKSPSVGSPKTES
+102 EES
-117 VKKNNAAVK
+117 EVKKVAD
-126 SASAV
+126 
-131 RAVKEKFED
+131 EK
-140 QPVDQPTVVDES
+140 
-152 VAAEEVEMTEAPMPE
+152 E
-167 EDPAEMVQNQADG
+167 EDPALIEKKQKKLEAQQKK
-180 NSDDAD
+180 
-186 AVEQEEN
+186 QEE
-193 FDDLIAADDTQ
+193 
-204 DIEGASVDD
+204 
-213 AVEKEN
+213 
-219 DIAEDAETDQAVA
+219 AE
-232 EIAET
+232 
-237 EEAAPKEL
+237 
-245 SAKESKAL
+245 AKKAF
-253 VKQKEKELLAQ
+253 KEKIKML
-264 MKADEKKKN
+264 
-273 RESKEKAKQLKNSQF
+273 KETPF
-288 VNVIADAEVGLND
+288 VNVEAGADDGLND
-301 EQVEERELRGLTNF
+301 EQVEERELRGMTNKVD
-315 QNNSISKSYLK
+315 NSISKSYLK

-332 FTLFNLVNIFL
+332 FTLFNLLNIFL
-343 ACLIIVFNGQIKNM
+343 ACLIIIFNGQIKNM
-357 LFAVIAMV
+357 LFAGIAMI
-365 NLVIGIFQEIRSKKA
+365 NLVIGIIQEIRSKRA

-389 PSIEIVRNGQ
+389 PSIEAVRNGQ
-399 IKELS
+399 VVEIS
-404 TDKIVI
+404 TDDIVI
-410 DDVIILKQGSQIP
+410 DDIIILKQGSQIP

-440 TGEQDDIHKGL
+440 TGEQDDIHKGI
-451 GDRLMSGSFVQSG
+451 GDQLMSGSFVQSG
-464 TCRARVVAVG
+464 KCRARVMAVG

-512 PLGILMFKTN
+512 PLGILMFITN
-522 MTYAASIS
+522 MKHATSIS

-550 LTSIALALGIIRLA
+550 LTSVALALGIVRLA

-599 VENVHVYSSKS
+599 VESVLVYSSKF
-610 GSPDDIMANM
+610 GSPDDIMANL
-620 VKALGTNNATFEA
+620 VNALGKNNATFEA
-633 CAEYFSSNETYG
+633 CAEYFSSNETYK
-645 VTKLMPFSSARKW
+645 VSKLMPFSSARKW
-658 SGASFKN
+658 SGASFSG

-671 GAPEFVLKDRYDL
+671 GAPEFVLKERYSL
-684 VERNVSEYAMQ
+684 VERNVNEYAME
-695 GFRVLVLVSTDEELK
+695 GYRVLVLVTTPESLQDGAMDPAKMELV
-710 DSQMDTSR
+710 
-718 MQLIAL
+718 AL

-739 DYFEKQG
+739 EYFEQQG

-765 RAGLKNAEKYVDAS
+765 RAGMKNAEKYIDAS

-793 KYTIFGRV
+793 KYTVFGRV
-801 SPSQKKELIA
+801 SPSQKKELVA

-835 ADCSIAMAS
+835 SDCSIAMAS
-844 GSDASRNVSQL
+844 GSDASRNVAQL
-855 VLLDSDFSALPS
+855 VLLDSDFSSLPS

-921 FVGIP
+921 FVGVP

-938 VKGSFLSKVFKRA
+938 VKGNFLSKVFKRA

-975 LSPQIST
+975 VSPQIST
-982 MSVYITASVSFIV
+982 MSVFITASVSFVV

-1023 NSFLSEKFSLVTLY
+1023 NSFLSEKFSLVSLNS
-1037 PDMMI
+1037 DMVLR
-1042 KLVIIIVCI
+1042 LVIIIACI
-1051 IPIMAFMRV
+1051 LPIMAFMRV

-1071 TGGFIKREKDKAKE
+1071 TGGFIKREKDKAKN
-1085 FINRFD
+1085 FFNRFD

>member
-1 MAEKKKSTG
+1 MADRKKVADKGNGKVSGAMSDGEKVAKNKNATSTEITDTDGGKQNIAEKNINENKESETLDSALGDETVVTNEDGTTVRISKIKTESGKVIIKKTIVR
-10 SGQKVVTAKKSS
+10 KVVKPKTEDESK
-22 SAAPVNKAAASNS
+22 VAASNTEISNKEEVKDKAEIKTDKKEEKSGRGENPAVKVVDAQIEESEDKSGADNEKDSSADS
-35 KSAKT
+35 KKKEKKAKE
-40 SVATAKPNAINKKP
+40 KKERNKK
-54 ATAAKPVAV
+54 
-63 QNKNV
+63 
-68 KAADAKKQASVKA
+68 
-81 VTPKKTS
+81 
-88 ATLKPVAASSNASK
+88 SK
-102 QAVKSPSVGSPKTES
+102 ES
-117 VKKNNAAVK
+117 
-126 SASAV
+126 
-131 RAVKEKFED
+131 
-140 QPVDQPTVVDES
+140 
-152 VAAEEVEMTEAPMPE
+152 AEENDDSKE
-167 EDPAEMVQNQADG
+167 E
-180 NSDDAD
+180 S
-186 AVEQEEN
+186 
-193 FDDLIAADDTQ
+193 
-204 DIEGASVDD
+204 
-213 AVEKEN
+213 
-219 DIAEDAETDQAVA
+219 EDKKV
-232 EIAET
+232 
-237 EEAAPKEL
+237 
-245 SAKESKAL
+245 
-253 VKQKEKELLAQ
+253 
-264 MKADEKKKN
+264 ADEKEEDFALIEKQKKKL
-273 RESKEKAKQLKNSQF
+273 EAQQKKQEEAEAKKAFKEKIKMLKETPF
-288 VNVIADAEVGLND
+288 VNVEAGADDGLND
-301 EQVEERELRGLTNF
+301 EQVEERELRGMTNKVD
-315 QNNSISKSYLK
+315 NSISKSYLK

-332 FTLFNLVNIFL
+332 FTLFNLLNIFL
-343 ACLIIVFNGQIKNM
+343 ACLIIIFNGQIKNM
-357 LFAVIAMV
+357 LFAGIAMI
-365 NLVIGIFQEIRSKKA
+365 NLVIGIIQEIRSKRA

-389 PSIEIVRNGQ
+389 PSIEAVRNGQ
-399 IKELS
+399 VVEIS
-404 TDKIVI
+404 TDDIVI
-410 DDVIILKQGSQIP
+410 DDIIILKQGSQIP

-440 TGEQDDIHKGL
+440 TGEQDDIHKGI
-451 GDRLMSGSFVQSG
+451 GDQLMSGSFVQSG
-464 TCRARVVAVG
+464 KCRARVMAVG

-512 PLGILMFKTN
+512 PLGILMFITN
-522 MTYAASIS
+522 MKHATSIS

-550 LTSIALALGIIRLA
+550 LTSVALALGIVRLA

-599 VENVHVYSSKS
+599 VESVHVYSSKF
-610 GSPDDIMANM
+610 GSPDDIMANL
-620 VKALGTNNATFEA
+620 VNALGKNNATFEA
-633 CAEYFSSNETYG
+633 CAEYFSSNETYK
-645 VTKLMPFSSARKW
+645 VSKLMPFSSARKW
-658 SGASFKN
+658 SGASFSG

-671 GAPEFVLKDRYDL
+671 GAPEFVLKERYSL
-684 VERNVSEYAMQ
+684 VERNVNEYAME
-695 GFRVLVLVSTDEELK
+695 GYRVLVLVTTPESLQDGAMDPAKMELV
-710 DSQMDTSR
+710 
-718 MQLIAL
+718 AL

-739 DYFEKQG
+739 EYFEQQG

-765 RAGLKNAEKYVDAS
+765 RAGMKNAEKYIDAS

-793 KYTIFGRV
+793 KYTVFGRV
-801 SPSQKKELIA
+801 SPSQKKELVA

-835 ADCSIAMAS
+835 SDCSIAMAS
-844 GSDASRNVSQL
+844 GSDASRNVAQL
-855 VLLDSDFSALPS
+855 VLLDSDFSSLPS

-921 FVGIP
+921 FVGVP

-938 VKGSFLSKVFKRA
+938 VKGNFLSKVFKRA

-975 LSPQIST
+975 VSPQIST
-982 MSVYITASVSFIV
+982 MSVFITASVSFVV

-1023 NSFLSEKFSLVTLY
+1023 NSFLSEKFSLVSLNS
-1037 PDMMI
+1037 DMVLR
-1042 KLVIIIVCI
+1042 LVIIIACI
-1051 IPIMAFMRV
+1051 LPIMAFMRV
-1060 EIEAFKALFKE
+1060 EIEAFKALFKK
-1071 TGGFIKREKDKAKE
+1071 TGGFIKREKDKAKN
-1085 FINRFD
+1085 FFNRFD

>member
-1 MAEKKKSTG
+1 MADRKKVADKGNGKVSGAMSDGEKVAKNKNATSTEITDTDGGKQNIAEKNINENKESETLDSALGDETVVTNEDGTTVRISKIKTESGKVIIKKTIVR
-10 SGQKVVTAKKSS
+10 KVVKPKTEDESK
-22 SAAPVNKAAASNS
+22 VAASNTEISDKEEVKDKAEIKTDKKKDESGRDENSAVKDVDAQIEESEDKSGADNEKDSSADS
-35 KSAKT
+35 KKKEKKAKE
-40 SVATAKPNAINKKP
+40 KKERNKK
-54 ATAAKPVAV
+54 
-63 QNKNV
+63 
-68 KAADAKKQASVKA
+68 
-81 VTPKKTS
+81 
-88 ATLKPVAASSNASK
+88 SK
-102 QAVKSPSVGSPKTES
+102 ES
-117 VKKNNAAVK
+117 
-126 SASAV
+126 
-131 RAVKEKFED
+131 
-140 QPVDQPTVVDES
+140 
-152 VAAEEVEMTEAPMPE
+152 AEENDDSKE
-167 EDPAEMVQNQADG
+167 E
-180 NSDDAD
+180 S
-186 AVEQEEN
+186 
-193 FDDLIAADDTQ
+193 
-204 DIEGASVDD
+204 
-213 AVEKEN
+213 
-219 DIAEDAETDQAVA
+219 EDKKV
-232 EIAET
+232 
-237 EEAAPKEL
+237 
-245 SAKESKAL
+245 
-253 VKQKEKELLAQ
+253 
-264 MKADEKKKN
+264 ADEKEEDFALIEKQKKKL
-273 RESKEKAKQLKNSQF
+273 EAQQKKQEEAEAKKAFKEKIKMLKETPF
-288 VNVIADAEVGLND
+288 VNVEAGADDGLND
-301 EQVEERELRGLTNF
+301 EQVEERELRGMTNKVD
-315 QNNSISKSYLK
+315 NSISKSYLK

-332 FTLFNLVNIFL
+332 FTLFNLLNIFL
-343 ACLIIVFNGQIKNM
+343 ACLIIIFNGQIKNM
-357 LFAVIAMV
+357 LFAGIAMV
-365 NLVIGIFQEIRSKKA
+365 NLVIGIIQEIRSKRA

-389 PSIEIVRNGQ
+389 PSIEAVRNGQ
-399 IKELS
+399 VVEIS
-404 TDKIVI
+404 TDDIVI
-410 DDVIILKQGSQIP
+410 DDIIILKQGSQIP

-440 TGEQDDIHKGL
+440 TGEQDDIHKGI
-451 GDRLMSGSFVQSG
+451 GDQLMSGSFVQSG
-464 TCRARVVAVG
+464 KCRARVMAVG

-512 PLGILMFKTN
+512 PLGILMFITN
-522 MTYAASIS
+522 MKHATSIS

-550 LTSIALALGIIRLA
+550 LTSVALALGIVRLA

-599 VENVHVYSSKS
+599 VESVHVYSSKF
-610 GSPDDIMANM
+610 GSPDDIMANL
-620 VKALGTNNATFEA
+620 VNALGKNNATFEA
-633 CAEYFSSNETYG
+633 CAEYFSSNETYK
-645 VTKLMPFSSARKW
+645 VSKLMPFSSARKW
-658 SGASFKN
+658 SGASFSG

-671 GAPEFVLKDRYDL
+671 GAPEFVLKERYSL
-684 VERNVSEYAMQ
+684 VERNVNEYAME
-695 GFRVLVLVSTDEELK
+695 GYRVLVLVTTPESLQDGAMDPAKMELV
-710 DSQMDTSR
+710 
-718 MQLIAL
+718 AL

-739 DYFEKQG
+739 EYFEQQG

-765 RAGLKNAEKYVDAS
+765 RAGMKNAEKYIDAS

-793 KYTIFGRV
+793 KYTVFGRV
-801 SPSQKKELIA
+801 SPSQKKELVA
-811 ALKAHGHTVGMTG
+811 VLKAHGHTVGMTG

-835 ADCSIAMAS
+835 SDCSIAMAS
-844 GSDASRNVSQL
+844 GSDASRNVAQL
-855 VLLDSDFSALPS
+855 VLLDSDFSSLPS

-921 FVGIP
+921 FVGVP

-938 VKGSFLSKVFKRA
+938 VKGNFLSKVFKRA

-975 LSPQIST
+975 VSPQIST
-982 MSVYITASVSFIV
+982 MSVFITASVSFVV

-1023 NSFLSEKFSLVTLY
+1023 NSFLSEKFSLVSLNS
-1037 PDMMI
+1037 DMVLR
-1042 KLVIIIVCI
+1042 LVIIIACI
-1051 IPIMAFMRV
+1051 LPIMAFMRV

-1071 TGGFIKREKDKAKE
+1071 TGGFIKREKDKAKN
-1085 FINRFD
+1085 FFNRFD

>member
-1 MAEKKKSTG
+1 MAEKDNKSNSKQMSMFESDTDTAQKTPSDSTATKKTTARG
-10 SGQKVVTAKKSS
+10 VKIDENNLPEGTRIVIKPDGRKVLVRKKVVTKDSAQTSAVAAENKSTAKQ
-22 SAAPVNKAAASNS
+22 PAAAVG
-35 KSAKT
+35 KE
-40 SVATAKPNAINKKP
+40 SVKPSDTNA
-54 ATAAKPVAV
+54 AAKPENNAASVDKIESKQSVTATDADKNVDPADEKQTKEPAETKQTLNAAAEIKDKKAV
-63 QNKNV
+63 EKAENKNIADTSVKKEEKTDVKPDESKAEDKKTKDIKAEDKKQHGLADAANKNTV
-68 KAADAKKQASVKA
+68 KAVDEKKQAQLDAKA
-81 VTPKKTS
+81 EKK
-88 ATLKPVAASSNASK
+88 AQKL
-102 QAVKSPSVGSPKTES
+102 E
-117 VKKNNAAVK
+117 KKA
-126 SASAV
+126 
-131 RAVKEKFED
+131 
-140 QPVDQPTVVDES
+140 
-152 VAAEEVEMTEAPMPE
+152 
-167 EDPAEMVQNQADG
+167 
-180 NSDDAD
+180 
-186 AVEQEEN
+186 QE
-193 FDDLIAADDTQ
+193 
-204 DIEGASVDD
+204 
-213 AVEKEN
+213 
-219 DIAEDAETDQAVA
+219 
-232 EIAET
+232 
-237 EEAAPKEL
+237 
-245 SAKESKAL
+245 
-253 VKQKEKELLAQ
+253 
-264 MKADEKKKN
+264 KAD
-273 RESKEKAKQLKNSQF
+273 AKQLKEKIRQF
-288 VNVIADAEVGLND
+288 KGSEFVHVETAADCGLND
-301 EQVEERELRGLTNF
+301 EQIEERQIRGLINRQENT
-315 QNNSISKSYLK
+315 ISKSYLK

-343 ACLIIVFNGQIKNM
+343 ASLIIIFSGQIKNM
-357 LFAVIAMV
+357 LFAGIALV
-365 NLVIGIFQEIRSKKA
+365 NLVIGIIQEIRSKRA

-389 PSIEIVRNGQ
+389 PSIDVVRNGEVVS
-399 IKELS
+399 IP
-404 TDKIVI
+404 TDQIVI

-440 TGEQDDIHKGL
+440 TGEQDDIHKGM
-451 GDRLMSGSFVQSG
+451 GDSLMSGSFVQAG

-505 IATIIIF
+505 IATVIIF
-512 PLGILMFKTN
+512 PLGILMFFTN
-522 MTYAASIS
+522 RKYSPSIS

-586 LDKTGTITEGSMQ
+586 LDKTGTITEGTMQ
-599 VENVHVYSSKS
+599 VENVHVYSSMF
-610 GSPDDIMANM
+610 GSPDDIMTNM
-620 VKALGTNNATFEA
+620 VKALGANNATFEA
-633 CAEYFSSNETYG
+633 CDEYFSSNETYK
-645 VTKLMPFSSARKW
+645 VAKLMPFSSARKW
-658 SGASFKN
+658 SGASFEG

-671 GAPEFVLKDRYDL
+671 GAPEFVLKERYDS
-684 VERNVSEYAMQ
+684 VERNVTEYAMQ
-695 GFRVLVLVSTDEELK
+695 GYRVLVLVSTSEELK
-710 DSQMDTSR
+710 DSQMDPNQMS
-718 MQLIAL
+718 LIAL

-730 IRSTASATF
+730 IRSTAPATF
-739 DYFEKQG
+739 DYFEQQG
-746 VQLKVI
+746 VELKVI
-752 SGDNPLTVSKVAE
+752 SGDSPLTVSKVAE

-779 VDLDTPDKIYEAAE
+779 VDLDTPDKIYEAVE
-793 KYTIFGRV
+793 KYTVFGRV
-801 SPSQKKELIA
+801 TPSQKKELVA
-811 ALKAHGHTVGMTG
+811 AIKAHGHTVGMTG

-844 GSDASRNVSQL
+844 GSDASRNVAQL

-900 IIFQFSTYPFEPI
+900 IIFQFATYPFEPI

-921 FVGIP
+921 FVGVP

-938 VKGSFLSKVFKRA
+938 VKGNFLSKVFKRA

-969 NDIGFD
+969 NDKGFD

-995 LVQVCMPYTKDKIF
+995 LMQVCMPYTKDKIF

-1023 NSFLSEKFSLVTLY
+1023 NPFLSEKFSLVTLY
-1037 PDMMI
+1037 PNMAI
-1042 KLVIIIVCI
+1042 NLAIIIICI

-1071 TGGFIKREKDKAKE
+1071 TGGFIQREKARAKE
-1085 FINRFD
+1085 FFNRFD

>member
-1 MAEKKKSTG
+1 MADRKKVADKGNGKVSGAMSDGEKVAKNKNATSTEITDTDGGKQNIAEKNINENKESETLDSALGDETVVTNEDGTTVRISKIKTESGKVIIKKTIVR
-10 SGQKVVTAKKSS
+10 KVVKPKTEDESK
-22 SAAPVNKAAASNS
+22 VAASNTEISDKEEVKDKAEIKTDKKKDESGRDENSAVKDVDAQIEESEDKSGADNEKDSSADS
-35 KSAKT
+35 KKKEKKAKE
-40 SVATAKPNAINKKP
+40 KKERNKK
-54 ATAAKPVAV
+54 
-63 QNKNV
+63 
-68 KAADAKKQASVKA
+68 
-81 VTPKKTS
+81 
-88 ATLKPVAASSNASK
+88 SK
-102 QAVKSPSVGSPKTES
+102 ES
-117 VKKNNAAVK
+117 
-126 SASAV
+126 
-131 RAVKEKFED
+131 
-140 QPVDQPTVVDES
+140 
-152 VAAEEVEMTEAPMPE
+152 AEENDDSKE
-167 EDPAEMVQNQADG
+167 E
-180 NSDDAD
+180 S
-186 AVEQEEN
+186 
-193 FDDLIAADDTQ
+193 
-204 DIEGASVDD
+204 
-213 AVEKEN
+213 
-219 DIAEDAETDQAVA
+219 EDKKV
-232 EIAET
+232 
-237 EEAAPKEL
+237 
-245 SAKESKAL
+245 
-253 VKQKEKELLAQ
+253 
-264 MKADEKKKN
+264 ADEKEEDFALIEKQKKKL
-273 RESKEKAKQLKNSQF
+273 EAQQKKQEEAEAKKAFKEKIKMLKETPF
-288 VNVIADAEVGLND
+288 VNVEAGADDGLND
-301 EQVEERELRGLTNF
+301 EQVEERELRGMTNKVD
-315 QNNSISKSYLK
+315 NSISKSYLK

-332 FTLFNLVNIFL
+332 FTLFNLLNIFL
-343 ACLIIVFNGQIKNM
+343 ACLIIIFNGQIKNM
-357 LFAVIAMV
+357 LFAGIAMI
-365 NLVIGIFQEIRSKKA
+365 NLVIGIIQEIRSKRA

-389 PSIEIVRNGQ
+389 PSIEAVRNGQ
-399 IKELS
+399 VVEIS
-404 TDKIVI
+404 TDDIVI
-410 DDVIILKQGSQIP
+410 DDIIILKQGSQIP

-440 TGEQDDIHKGL
+440 TGEQDDIHKGI
-451 GDRLMSGSFVQSG
+451 GDQLMSGSFVQSG
-464 TCRARVVAVG
+464 KCRARVMAVG

-512 PLGILMFKTN
+512 PLGILMFITN
-522 MTYAASIS
+522 MKHATSIS

-550 LTSIALALGIIRLA
+550 LTSVALALGIVRLA

-599 VENVHVYSSKS
+599 VESVHVYSSKF
-610 GSPDDIMANM
+610 GSPDDIMANL
-620 VKALGTNNATFEA
+620 VNALGKNNATFEA
-633 CAEYFSSNETYG
+633 CAEYFSSNETYK
-645 VTKLMPFSSARKW
+645 VSKLMPFSSARKW
-658 SGASFKN
+658 SGASFSG

-671 GAPEFVLKDRYDL
+671 GAPEFVLKERYSL
-684 VERNVSEYAMQ
+684 VERNVNEYAME
-695 GFRVLVLVSTDEELK
+695 GYRVLVLVTTPESLQDGAMDPAKMELV
-710 DSQMDTSR
+710 
-718 MQLIAL
+718 AL

-739 DYFEKQG
+739 EYFEQQG

-765 RAGLKNAEKYVDAS
+765 RAGMKNAEKYIDAS

-793 KYTIFGRV
+793 KYTVFGRV
-801 SPSQKKELIA
+801 SPSQKKELVA

-835 ADCSIAMAS
+835 SDCSIAMAS
-844 GSDASRNVSQL
+844 GSDASRNVAQL
-855 VLLDSDFSALPS
+855 VLLDSDFSSLPS

-921 FVGIP
+921 FVGVP

-938 VKGSFLSKVFKRA
+938 VKGNFLSKVFKRA

-975 LSPQIST
+975 VSPQIST
-982 MSVYITASVSFIV
+982 MSVFITASVSFVV

-1023 NSFLSEKFSLVTLY
+1023 NSFLSEKFSLVSLNS
-1037 PDMMI
+1037 DMVLR
-1042 KLVIIIVCI
+1042 LVIIIACI
-1051 IPIMAFMRV
+1051 LPIMAFMRV

-1071 TGGFIKREKDKAKE
+1071 TGGFIKREKDKAKN
-1085 FINRFD
+1085 FFNRFD

>member
-1 MAEKKKSTG
+1 MADRKKVADKGNGKVSGAMSDGEKVAKNKNATSTEITDTDGGKQNIAEKNINENKESETLDSALGDETVVTNEDGTTVRISKIKTESGKVIIKKTIVR
-10 SGQKVVTAKKSS
+10 KVVKPKTEDESK
-22 SAAPVNKAAASNS
+22 VAASNTEISDKEEEVKDKAEIKTDKKKDESGRGENSAVKDVDAQIEESEDKSGADNEKDSSADS
-35 KSAKT
+35 KKKEKKAKE
-40 SVATAKPNAINKKP
+40 KKERNKK
-54 ATAAKPVAV
+54 
-63 QNKNV
+63 
-68 KAADAKKQASVKA
+68 
-81 VTPKKTS
+81 
-88 ATLKPVAASSNASK
+88 SK
-102 QAVKSPSVGSPKTES
+102 ES
-117 VKKNNAAVK
+117 
-126 SASAV
+126 
-131 RAVKEKFED
+131 
-140 QPVDQPTVVDES
+140 
-152 VAAEEVEMTEAPMPE
+152 AEENDDSKE
-167 EDPAEMVQNQADG
+167 E
-180 NSDDAD
+180 S
-186 AVEQEEN
+186 
-193 FDDLIAADDTQ
+193 
-204 DIEGASVDD
+204 
-213 AVEKEN
+213 
-219 DIAEDAETDQAVA
+219 EDKKV
-232 EIAET
+232 
-237 EEAAPKEL
+237 
-245 SAKESKAL
+245 
-253 VKQKEKELLAQ
+253 
-264 MKADEKKKN
+264 ADEKEEDFALIEKQKKKL
-273 RESKEKAKQLKNSQF
+273 EAQQKKQEEAEAKKAFKEKIKMLKETPF
-288 VNVIADAEVGLND
+288 VNVEAGADDGLND
-301 EQVEERELRGLTNF
+301 EQVEERELRGMTNKVD
-315 QNNSISKSYLK
+315 NSISKSYLK

-332 FTLFNLVNIFL
+332 FTLFNLLNIFL
-343 ACLIIVFNGQIKNM
+343 ACLIIIFNGQIKNM
-357 LFAVIAMV
+357 LFAGIAMI
-365 NLVIGIFQEIRSKKA
+365 NLVIGIIQEIRSKRA

-389 PSIEIVRNGQ
+389 PSIEAVRNGQ
-399 IKELS
+399 VVEIS
-404 TDKIVI
+404 TDDIVI
-410 DDVIILKQGSQIP
+410 DDIIILKQGSQIP

-440 TGEQDDIHKGL
+440 TGEQDDIHKGI
-451 GDRLMSGSFVQSG
+451 GDQLMSGSFVQSG
-464 TCRARVVAVG
+464 KCRARVMAVG

-512 PLGILMFKTN
+512 PLGILMFITN
-522 MTYAASIS
+522 MKHATSIS

-550 LTSIALALGIIRLA
+550 LTSVALALGIVRLA

-599 VENVHVYSSKS
+599 VESVHVYSSKF
-610 GSPDDIMANM
+610 GSPDDIMANL
-620 VKALGTNNATFEA
+620 VNALGKNNATFEA
-633 CAEYFSSNETYG
+633 CAEYFSSNETYK
-645 VTKLMPFSSARKW
+645 VSKLMPFSSARKW
-658 SGASFKN
+658 SGASFSG

-671 GAPEFVLKDRYDL
+671 GAPEFVLKERYSL
-684 VERNVSEYAMQ
+684 VERNVNEYAME
-695 GFRVLVLVSTDEELK
+695 GYRVLVLVTTPESLQDGAMDPAKMELV
-710 DSQMDTSR
+710 
-718 MQLIAL
+718 AL

-739 DYFEKQG
+739 EYFEQQG

-765 RAGLKNAEKYVDAS
+765 RAGMKNAEKYIDAS

-793 KYTIFGRV
+793 KYTVFGRV
-801 SPSQKKELIA
+801 SPSQKKELVA

-835 ADCSIAMAS
+835 SDCSIAMAS
-844 GSDASRNVSQL
+844 GSDASRNVAQL
-855 VLLDSDFSALPS
+855 VLLDSDFSSLPS

-921 FVGIP
+921 FVGVP

-938 VKGSFLSKVFKRA
+938 VKGNFLSKVFKRA

-975 LSPQIST
+975 VSPQIST
-982 MSVYITASVSFIV
+982 MSVFITASVSFVV

-1023 NSFLSEKFSLVTLY
+1023 NSFLSEKFSLVSLNS
-1037 PDMMI
+1037 DMVLR
-1042 KLVIIIVCI
+1042 LVIIIACI
-1051 IPIMAFMRV
+1051 LPIMAFMRV

-1071 TGGFIKREKDKAKE
+1071 TGGFIKREKDKAKN
-1085 FINRFD
+1085 FFNRFD

>member
-1 MAEKKKSTG
+1 MADRKKVADKGNGKVSGAMSDGEKVAKNKNATSTEITDTDGGKQNIAEKNINENKKSETLDSALG
-10 SGQKVVTAKKSS
+10 DETVVTNEDGTTVRISKIKTESGKVLIKKTIVRKVVKPKTEDESK
-22 SAAPVNKAAASNS
+22 VAASNTEISNKEEVKDKAEIKTDKKKDESGRDENSAVKDVDAQIEESEDKSGADNEKDSSADS
-35 KSAKT
+35 KKKEKKAKE
-40 SVATAKPNAINKKP
+40 KKERNKK
-54 ATAAKPVAV
+54 
-63 QNKNV
+63 
-68 KAADAKKQASVKA
+68 
-81 VTPKKTS
+81 
-88 ATLKPVAASSNASK
+88 SK
-102 QAVKSPSVGSPKTES
+102 ES
-117 VKKNNAAVK
+117 
-126 SASAV
+126 
-131 RAVKEKFED
+131 
-140 QPVDQPTVVDES
+140 
-152 VAAEEVEMTEAPMPE
+152 AEENDDSKE
-167 EDPAEMVQNQADG
+167 E
-180 NSDDAD
+180 S
-186 AVEQEEN
+186 
-193 FDDLIAADDTQ
+193 
-204 DIEGASVDD
+204 
-213 AVEKEN
+213 
-219 DIAEDAETDQAVA
+219 EDKKV
-232 EIAET
+232 
-237 EEAAPKEL
+237 
-245 SAKESKAL
+245 
-253 VKQKEKELLAQ
+253 
-264 MKADEKKKN
+264 ADEKEEDFALIEKQKKKL
-273 RESKEKAKQLKNSQF
+273 EAQQKKQEEAEAKKAFKEKLKMLKETPF
-288 VNVIADAEVGLND
+288 VNVEAGADDGLND
-301 EQVEERELRGLTNF
+301 EQVEERELRGMTNKVD
-315 QNNSISKSYLK
+315 NSISKSYLK

-332 FTLFNLVNIFL
+332 FTLFNLLNIFL
-343 ACLIIVFNGQIKNM
+343 ACLIIIFNGQIKNM
-357 LFAVIAMV
+357 LFAGIAMI
-365 NLVIGIFQEIRSKKA
+365 NLVIGIIQEIRSKRA

-389 PSIEIVRNGQ
+389 PSIEAVRNGQ
-399 IKELS
+399 VVEIS
-404 TDKIVI
+404 TDDIVI
-410 DDVIILKQGSQIP
+410 DDIIILKQGSQIP

-440 TGEQDDIHKGL
+440 TGEQDDIHKGI
-451 GDRLMSGSFVQSG
+451 GDQLMSGSFVQSG
-464 TCRARVVAVG
+464 KCRARVMAVG

-512 PLGILMFKTN
+512 PLGILMFITN
-522 MTYAASIS
+522 MKHATSIS

-550 LTSIALALGIIRLA
+550 LTSVALALGIVRLA

-599 VENVHVYSSKS
+599 VESVHVYSSKF
-610 GSPDDIMANM
+610 GSPDDIMANL
-620 VKALGTNNATFEA
+620 VNALGKNNATFEA
-633 CAEYFSSNETYG
+633 CAEYFSSNETYK
-645 VTKLMPFSSARKW
+645 VSKLMPFSSARKW
-658 SGASFKN
+658 SGASFSG

-671 GAPEFVLKDRYDL
+671 GAPEFVLKERYSL
-684 VERNVSEYAMQ
+684 VERNVNEYAME
-695 GFRVLVLVSTDEELK
+695 GYRVLVLVTTPESLQDGAMDPAKMELV
-710 DSQMDTSR
+710 
-718 MQLIAL
+718 AL

-739 DYFEKQG
+739 EYFEQQG

-765 RAGLKNAEKYVDAS
+765 RAGMKNAEKYIDAS

-793 KYTIFGRV
+793 KYTVFGRV
-801 SPSQKKELIA
+801 SPSQKKELVA

-835 ADCSIAMAS
+835 SDCSIAMAS
-844 GSDASRNVSQL
+844 GSDASRNVAQL
-855 VLLDSDFSALPS
+855 VLLDSDFSSLPS

-921 FVGIP
+921 FVGVP

-938 VKGSFLSKVFKRA
+938 VKGNFLSKVFKRA

-975 LSPQIST
+975 VSPQIST
-982 MSVYITASVSFIV
+982 MSVFITASVSFVV

-1023 NSFLSEKFSLVTLY
+1023 NSFLSEKFSLVSLNS
-1037 PDMMI
+1037 DMVLR
-1042 KLVIIIVCI
+1042 LVIIIACI
-1051 IPIMAFMRV
+1051 LPIMAFMRV

-1071 TGGFIKREKDKAKE
+1071 TGGFIKREKDKAKN
-1085 FINRFD
+1085 FFNRFD

>member
-1 MAEKKKSTG
+1 MAEKSNKKSVEQM
-10 SGQKVVTAKKSS
+10 SMFDKQETATDIGASS
-22 SAAPVNKAAASNS
+22 SAKTVKKVTTKGNTTNSVNNSSTKKNINTNTATQQQGATQGAKKTVVVKKVVKKVAASGGAVEAD
-35 KSAKT
+35 KAKT
-40 SVATAKPNAINKKP
+40 SLEGTQGAIDAENPTGKTGKTVKKVVVVKKVVASS
-54 ATAAKPVAV
+54 
-63 QNKNV
+63 
-68 KAADAKKQASVKA
+68 ASVDKQQSIVDGA
-81 VTPKKTS
+81 QSEQTQPQKKKTS
-88 ATLKPVAASSNASK
+88 
-102 QAVKSPSVGSPKTES
+102 
-117 VKKNNAAVK
+117 
-126 SASAV
+126 
-131 RAVKEKFED
+131 VKE
-140 QPVDQPTVVDES
+140 QPAEEKISSQEIADGEKAVIES
-152 VAAEEVEMTEAPMPE
+152 VAAEDKTEDVKS
-167 EDPAEMVQNQADG
+167 EDNKADKVLEDKA
-180 NSDDAD
+180 S
-186 AVEQEEN
+186 
-193 FDDLIAADDTQ
+193 Q
-204 DIEGASVDD
+204 DKAS
-213 AVEKEN
+213 
-219 DIAEDAETDQAVA
+219 
-232 EIAET
+232 
-237 EEAAPKEL
+237 
-245 SAKESKAL
+245 
-253 VKQKEKELLAQ
+253 LAQ
-264 MKADEKKKN
+264 DDQADEKNHEAEGETVLTKVDKKAEKAAKKAEEK
-273 RESKEKAKQLKNSQF
+273 RKAKELKEKAKKYNSTEF
-288 VNVIADAEVGLND
+288 VHFESTAEEGLND
-301 EQVEERELRGLTNF
+301 TQIEERQLRGLTNY
-315 QNNSISKSYLK
+315 QDNSISKSYLK
-326 IFTTNI
+326 IFTSNI

-343 ACLIIVFNGQIKNM
+343 VCLIIIFNGQLKNM
-357 LFAVIAMV
+357 LFAGIALV
-365 NLVIGIFQEIRSKKA
+365 NLVIGIFQEIRSKRA

-389 PSIEIVRNGQ
+389 PSIDVVRNGQ
-399 IKELS
+399 IVSIS
-404 TDKIVI
+404 TDQIVI

-451 GDRLMSGSFVQSG
+451 GDRLMSGSFVQAG
-464 TCRARVVAVG
+464 TCKARVIAVG

-505 IATIIIF
+505 IATVIIF
-512 PLGILMFKTN
+512 PLGIMMFFTN
-522 MTYAASIS
+522 RKYSPSIS

-586 LDKTGTITEGSMQ
+586 LDKTGTITEGTMQ
-599 VENVHVYSSKS
+599 VENVHVYSSMC
-610 GSPDDIMANM
+610 GSADDIMANM
-620 VKALGTNNATFEA
+620 VKALGANNATFEA
-633 CAEYFSSNETYG
+633 CAEYFSSNETFK

-658 SGASFKN
+658 SGASFDG

-671 GAPEFVLKDRYDL
+671 GAPEFVLKERYDT
-684 VERNVSEYAMQ
+684 VERNVNEYAMQ
-695 GFRVLVLVSTDEELK
+695 GFRVLVLVNTTEELK
-710 DSQMDTSR
+710 DSQMDTNQMS
-718 MQLIAL
+718 LIAL

-730 IRSTASATF
+730 IRSTAPATF
-739 DYFEKQG
+739 DYFEQQG
-746 VQLKVI
+746 VELKVI

-779 VDLDTPDKIYEAAE
+779 VDLDTTEKIYEAVE
-793 KYTIFGRV
+793 KYTVFGRV
-801 SPSQKKELIA
+801 TPSQKKELVA

-844 GSDASRNVSQL
+844 GSDASRNVAQL

-900 IIFQFSTYPFEPI
+900 IIFQFATYPFEPI

-921 FVGIP
+921 FVGVP

-938 VKGSFLSKVFKRA
+938 VKGNFLSKVFKRA

-975 LSPQIST
+975 VSPQIST
-982 MSVYITASVSFIV
+982 MSVFITASVSFIV
-995 LVQVCMPYTKDKIF
+995 LMQVCMPYTKDKIF
-1009 MLALLLVAFIFAVS
+1009 MLALLAFIFVVS
-1023 NSFLSEKFSLVTLY
+1023 NPFFSEKFSLVTLY
-1037 PDMMI
+1037 PDMII
-1042 KLVIIIVCI
+1042 KLVIIIICI
-1051 IPIMAFMRV
+1051 VPLMAFMRV

-1071 TGGFIKREKDKAKE
+1071 TGGFINKEKNKVKE
-1085 FINRFD
+1085 FFNRFD

>member
-1 MAEKKKSTG
+1 MADRKKVADKGNGKVSGAMSDGEKVAKNKNATSTEITDTDGGKQNIAEKNINENKESETLDSALGDETVVTNEDGTTVRISKIKTESGKVIIKKTIVR
-10 SGQKVVTAKKSS
+10 KVVKPKTEDESK
-22 SAAPVNKAAASNS
+22 VAASNTEISDKEEVKDKAEIKTDKKKDESGRGENSAVKDVDAQIEESEDKSGADNEKDSSADS
-35 KSAKT
+35 KKKEKKAKE
-40 SVATAKPNAINKKP
+40 KKERNKK
-54 ATAAKPVAV
+54 
-63 QNKNV
+63 
-68 KAADAKKQASVKA
+68 
-81 VTPKKTS
+81 
-88 ATLKPVAASSNASK
+88 SK
-102 QAVKSPSVGSPKTES
+102 ES
-117 VKKNNAAVK
+117 
-126 SASAV
+126 
-131 RAVKEKFED
+131 
-140 QPVDQPTVVDES
+140 
-152 VAAEEVEMTEAPMPE
+152 AEENDDSKE
-167 EDPAEMVQNQADG
+167 E
-180 NSDDAD
+180 S
-186 AVEQEEN
+186 
-193 FDDLIAADDTQ
+193 
-204 DIEGASVDD
+204 
-213 AVEKEN
+213 
-219 DIAEDAETDQAVA
+219 EDKKV
-232 EIAET
+232 
-237 EEAAPKEL
+237 
-245 SAKESKAL
+245 
-253 VKQKEKELLAQ
+253 
-264 MKADEKKKN
+264 ADEKEEDFALIEKQKKKL
-273 RESKEKAKQLKNSQF
+273 EAQQKKQEEAEAKKAFKEKIKMLKETPF
-288 VNVIADAEVGLND
+288 VNVEAGADDGLND
-301 EQVEERELRGLTNF
+301 EQVEERELRGMTNKVD
-315 QNNSISKSYLK
+315 NSISKSYLK

-332 FTLFNLVNIFL
+332 FTLFNLLNIFL
-343 ACLIIVFNGQIKNM
+343 ACLIIIFNGQIKNM
-357 LFAVIAMV
+357 LFAGIAMI
-365 NLVIGIFQEIRSKKA
+365 NLVIGIIQEIRSKRA

-389 PSIEIVRNGQ
+389 PSIEAVRNGQ
-399 IKELS
+399 VVEIS
-404 TDKIVI
+404 TDDIVI
-410 DDVIILKQGSQIP
+410 DDIIILKQGSQIP

-440 TGEQDDIHKGL
+440 TGEQDDIHKGI
-451 GDRLMSGSFVQSG
+451 GDQLMSGSFVQSG
-464 TCRARVVAVG
+464 KCRARVMAVG

-512 PLGILMFKTN
+512 PLGILMFITN
-522 MTYAASIS
+522 MKHATSIS

-550 LTSIALALGIIRLA
+550 LTSVALALGIVRLA

-599 VENVHVYSSKS
+599 VESVHVYSSKF
-610 GSPDDIMANM
+610 GSPDDIMANL
-620 VKALGTNNATFEA
+620 VNALGKNNATFEA
-633 CAEYFSSNETYG
+633 CAEYFSSNETYE
-645 VTKLMPFSSARKW
+645 VSKLMPFSSARKW
-658 SGASFKN
+658 SGASFSG

-671 GAPEFVLKDRYDL
+671 GAPEFVLKERYSL
-684 VERNVSEYAMQ
+684 VERNVNEYAME
-695 GFRVLVLVSTDEELK
+695 GYRVLVLVTTPESLQDGAMDPAKMELV
-710 DSQMDTSR
+710 
-718 MQLIAL
+718 AL

-739 DYFEKQG
+739 EYFEQQG

-765 RAGLKNAEKYVDAS
+765 RAGMKNAEKYIDAS

-793 KYTIFGRV
+793 KYTVFGRV
-801 SPSQKKELIA
+801 SPSQKKELVA

-835 ADCSIAMAS
+835 SDCSIAMAS
-844 GSDASRNVSQL
+844 GSDASRNVAQL
-855 VLLDSDFSALPS
+855 VLLDSDFSSLPS

-921 FVGIP
+921 FVGVP

-938 VKGSFLSKVFKRA
+938 VKGNFLSKVFKRA

-975 LSPQIST
+975 VSPQIST
-982 MSVYITASVSFIV
+982 MSVFITASVSFVV

-1023 NSFLSEKFSLVTLY
+1023 NSFLSEKFSLVSLNS
-1037 PDMMI
+1037 DMVLR
-1042 KLVIIIVCI
+1042 LVIIIACI
-1051 IPIMAFMRV
+1051 LPIMAFMRV

-1071 TGGFIKREKDKAKE
+1071 TGGFIKREKDKAKN
-1085 FINRFD
+1085 FFNRFD

>member
-1 MAEKKKSTG
+1 MADRKKVADKGNGKVSGAMSDGEKVAKNKNATSTEITDTDGGKQNIAEKNINENKESETLDSALGDETVVTNEDGTTVRISKIKTESGKVIIKKTIVR
-10 SGQKVVTAKKSS
+10 KVVKPKTEDESK
-22 SAAPVNKAAASNS
+22 VAASNTEISDKEEEVKDKAEIKTDKKKDESGRDENSAVKDVDAQIEESEDKSGADNEKDSSADS
-35 KSAKT
+35 KKKEKKAKE
-40 SVATAKPNAINKKP
+40 KKERNKK
-54 ATAAKPVAV
+54 
-63 QNKNV
+63 
-68 KAADAKKQASVKA
+68 
-81 VTPKKTS
+81 
-88 ATLKPVAASSNASK
+88 SK
-102 QAVKSPSVGSPKTES
+102 ES
-117 VKKNNAAVK
+117 
-126 SASAV
+126 
-131 RAVKEKFED
+131 
-140 QPVDQPTVVDES
+140 
-152 VAAEEVEMTEAPMPE
+152 AEENDDSKE
-167 EDPAEMVQNQADG
+167 E
-180 NSDDAD
+180 S
-186 AVEQEEN
+186 EN
-193 FDDLIAADDTQ
+193 KK
-204 DIEGASVDD
+204 V
-213 AVEKEN
+213 
-219 DIAEDAETDQAVA
+219 
-232 EIAET
+232 
-237 EEAAPKEL
+237 
-245 SAKESKAL
+245 
-253 VKQKEKELLAQ
+253 
-264 MKADEKKKN
+264 ADEKEEDFALIEKQKKKL
-273 RESKEKAKQLKNSQF
+273 EAQQKKQEEAEAKKAFKEKIKMLKETPF
-288 VNVIADAEVGLND
+288 VNVEAGADDGLND
-301 EQVEERELRGLTNF
+301 EQVEERELRGMTNKVD
-315 QNNSISKSYLK
+315 NSISKSYLK

-332 FTLFNLVNIFL
+332 FTLFNLLNIFL
-343 ACLIIVFNGQIKNM
+343 ACLIIIFNGQIKNM
-357 LFAVIAMV
+357 LFAGIAMI
-365 NLVIGIFQEIRSKKA
+365 NLVIGIIQEIRSKRA

-389 PSIEIVRNGQ
+389 PSIEAVRNGQ
-399 IKELS
+399 VVEIS
-404 TDKIVI
+404 TDDIVI
-410 DDVIILKQGSQIP
+410 DDIIILKQGSQIP

-440 TGEQDDIHKGL
+440 TGEQDDIHKGI
-451 GDRLMSGSFVQSG
+451 GDQLMSGSFVQSG
-464 TCRARVVAVG
+464 KCRARVMAVG

-512 PLGILMFKTN
+512 PLGILMFITN
-522 MTYAASIS
+522 MKHATSIS

-550 LTSIALALGIIRLA
+550 LTSVALALGIVRLA

-599 VENVHVYSSKS
+599 VESVHVYSSKF
-610 GSPDDIMANM
+610 GSPDDIMANL
-620 VKALGTNNATFEA
+620 VNVLGKNNATFEA
-633 CAEYFSSNETYG
+633 CAEYFSSNETYK
-645 VTKLMPFSSARKW
+645 VSKLMPFSSARKW
-658 SGASFKN
+658 SGASFSG

-671 GAPEFVLKDRYDL
+671 GAPEFVLKERYSL
-684 VERNVSEYAMQ
+684 VERNVNEYAME
-695 GFRVLVLVSTDEELK
+695 GYRVLVLVTTPESLQDGAMDPAKMELV
-710 DSQMDTSR
+710 
-718 MQLIAL
+718 AL

-739 DYFEKQG
+739 EYFEQQG

-765 RAGLKNAEKYVDAS
+765 RAGMKNAEKYIDAS

-793 KYTIFGRV
+793 KYTVFGRV
-801 SPSQKKELIA
+801 SPSQKKELVV

-835 ADCSIAMAS
+835 SDCSIAMAS
-844 GSDASRNVSQL
+844 GSDASRNVAQL
-855 VLLDSDFSALPS
+855 VLLDSDFSSLPS

-921 FVGIP
+921 FVGVP

-938 VKGSFLSKVFKRA
+938 VKGNFLSKVFKRA

-975 LSPQIST
+975 VSPQIST
-982 MSVYITASVSFIV
+982 MSVFITASVSFVV

-1023 NSFLSEKFSLVTLY
+1023 NSFLSEKFSLVSLNS
-1037 PDMMI
+1037 DMVLR
-1042 KLVIIIVCI
+1042 LVIIIACI
-1051 IPIMAFMRV
+1051 LPIMAFMRV

-1071 TGGFIKREKDKAKE
+1071 TGGFIKREKDKAKN
-1085 FINRFD
+1085 FFNRFD

>member
-1 MAEKKKSTG
+1 MADRKKVADKGNGKVSGAMSDGEKVAKNKNATSTEITDTDGGKQNIAEKNINENKESETLDSALGDETVVTNEDGTTVRISKIKTESGKVIIKKTIVR
-10 SGQKVVTAKKSS
+10 KVVKPKTEDESK
-22 SAAPVNKAAASNS
+22 VAASNTEISDKEEVKDKAEIKTDKKKDESGRGENSAVKDVDAQIEESEDKSGADNEKDSSADS
-35 KSAKT
+35 KKKEKKAKE
-40 SVATAKPNAINKKP
+40 KKERNKK
-54 ATAAKPVAV
+54 
-63 QNKNV
+63 
-68 KAADAKKQASVKA
+68 
-81 VTPKKTS
+81 
-88 ATLKPVAASSNASK
+88 SK
-102 QAVKSPSVGSPKTES
+102 ES
-117 VKKNNAAVK
+117 
-126 SASAV
+126 
-131 RAVKEKFED
+131 
-140 QPVDQPTVVDES
+140 
-152 VAAEEVEMTEAPMPE
+152 AEENDDSKE
-167 EDPAEMVQNQADG
+167 E
-180 NSDDAD
+180 S
-186 AVEQEEN
+186 
-193 FDDLIAADDTQ
+193 
-204 DIEGASVDD
+204 
-213 AVEKEN
+213 
-219 DIAEDAETDQAVA
+219 EDKKV
-232 EIAET
+232 
-237 EEAAPKEL
+237 
-245 SAKESKAL
+245 
-253 VKQKEKELLAQ
+253 
-264 MKADEKKKN
+264 ADEKEEDFALIEKQKKKL
-273 RESKEKAKQLKNSQF
+273 EAQQKKQEEAEAKKAFKEKIKMLKETPF
-288 VNVIADAEVGLND
+288 VNVEAGADDGLND
-301 EQVEERELRGLTNF
+301 EQVEERELRGMTNKVD
-315 QNNSISKSYLK
+315 NSISKSYLK

-332 FTLFNLVNIFL
+332 FTLFNLLNIFL
-343 ACLIIVFNGQIKNM
+343 ACLIIIFNGQIKNM
-357 LFAVIAMV
+357 LFAGIAMI
-365 NLVIGIFQEIRSKKA
+365 NLVIGIIQEIRSKRA

-389 PSIEIVRNGQ
+389 PSIEAVRNGQ
-399 IKELS
+399 VVEIS
-404 TDKIVI
+404 TDDIVI
-410 DDVIILKQGSQIP
+410 DDIIILKQGSQIP

-440 TGEQDDIHKGL
+440 TGEQDDIHKGI
-451 GDRLMSGSFVQSG
+451 GDQLMSGSFVQSG
-464 TCRARVVAVG
+464 KCRARVMAVG

-512 PLGILMFKTN
+512 PLGILMFITN
-522 MTYAASIS
+522 MKHATSIS

-550 LTSIALALGIIRLA
+550 LTSVALALGIVRLA

-599 VENVHVYSSKS
+599 VESVHVYSSKF
-610 GSPDDIMANM
+610 GSPDDIMANL
-620 VKALGTNNATFEA
+620 VNALGKNNATFEA
-633 CAEYFSSNETYG
+633 CAEYFSSNETYK
-645 VTKLMPFSSARKW
+645 VSKLMPFSSARKW
-658 SGASFKN
+658 SGASFSG

-671 GAPEFVLKDRYDL
+671 GAPEFVLKERYSL
-684 VERNVSEYAMQ
+684 VERNVNEYAME
-695 GFRVLVLVSTDEELK
+695 GYRVLVLVTTPESLQDGAMDPAKMELV
-710 DSQMDTSR
+710 
-718 MQLIAL
+718 AL

-739 DYFEKQG
+739 EYFEQQG

-765 RAGLKNAEKYVDAS
+765 RAGMKNAEKYIDAS

-793 KYTIFGRV
+793 KYTVFGRV
-801 SPSQKKELIA
+801 SPSQKKELVA

-835 ADCSIAMAS
+835 SDCSIAMAS
-844 GSDASRNVSQL
+844 GSDASRNVAQL
-855 VLLDSDFSALPS
+855 VLLDSDFSSLPS

-921 FVGIP
+921 FVGVP

-938 VKGSFLSKVFKRA
+938 VKGNFLSKVFKRA

-975 LSPQIST
+975 VSPQIST
-982 MSVYITASVSFIV
+982 MSVFITASVSFVV

-1023 NSFLSEKFSLVTLY
+1023 NSFLSEKFSLVSLNS
-1037 PDMMI
+1037 DMVLR
-1042 KLVIIIVCI
+1042 LVIIIACI
-1051 IPIMAFMRV
+1051 LPIMAFMRV

-1071 TGGFIKREKDKAKE
+1071 MGGFIKREKDKAKN
-1085 FINRFD
+1085 FFNRFD

>member
-1 MAEKKKSTG
+1 MADRKKVADKGNGKVSGAMSDGEKVAKNKNATSTEITDTDGGKQNIAEKNINENKESETLDSALGDETVVTNEDGTTVRISKIKTESGKVIIKKTIVR
-10 SGQKVVTAKKSS
+10 KVVKPKTEDESK
-22 SAAPVNKAAASNS
+22 VAASNTEISNKEEVKDKAEIKTDKKEEKSGGGENPAVKVVDAQIEESEDKSGADNEKDSSADS
-35 KSAKT
+35 KKKEKKAKE
-40 SVATAKPNAINKKP
+40 KKERNKK
-54 ATAAKPVAV
+54 
-63 QNKNV
+63 
-68 KAADAKKQASVKA
+68 
-81 VTPKKTS
+81 
-88 ATLKPVAASSNASK
+88 SK
-102 QAVKSPSVGSPKTES
+102 ES
-117 VKKNNAAVK
+117 
-126 SASAV
+126 
-131 RAVKEKFED
+131 
-140 QPVDQPTVVDES
+140 
-152 VAAEEVEMTEAPMPE
+152 AEENDDSKE
-167 EDPAEMVQNQADG
+167 E
-180 NSDDAD
+180 S
-186 AVEQEEN
+186 
-193 FDDLIAADDTQ
+193 
-204 DIEGASVDD
+204 
-213 AVEKEN
+213 
-219 DIAEDAETDQAVA
+219 EDKKV
-232 EIAET
+232 
-237 EEAAPKEL
+237 
-245 SAKESKAL
+245 
-253 VKQKEKELLAQ
+253 
-264 MKADEKKKN
+264 ADEKEEDFALIEKQKKKL
-273 RESKEKAKQLKNSQF
+273 EAQQKKQEEAEAKKAFKEKIKMLKETPF
-288 VNVIADAEVGLND
+288 VNVEAGADDGLND
-301 EQVEERELRGLTNF
+301 EQVEERELRGMTNKVD
-315 QNNSISKSYLK
+315 NSISKSYLK

-332 FTLFNLVNIFL
+332 FTLFNLLNIFL
-343 ACLIIVFNGQIKNM
+343 ACLIIIFNGQIKNM
-357 LFAVIAMV
+357 LFAGIAMI
-365 NLVIGIFQEIRSKKA
+365 NLVIGIIQEIRSKRA

-389 PSIEIVRNGQ
+389 PSIEAVRNGQ
-399 IKELS
+399 VVEIS
-404 TDKIVI
+404 TDDIVI
-410 DDVIILKQGSQIP
+410 DDIIILKQGSQIP

-440 TGEQDDIHKGL
+440 TGEQDDIHKGI
-451 GDRLMSGSFVQSG
+451 GDQLMSGSFVQSG
-464 TCRARVVAVG
+464 KCRARVMAVG

-512 PLGILMFKTN
+512 PLGILMFITN
-522 MTYAASIS
+522 MKHATSIS

-550 LTSIALALGIIRLA
+550 LTSVALALGIVRLA

-599 VENVHVYSSKS
+599 VESVHVYSSKF
-610 GSPDDIMANM
+610 GSPDDIMANL
-620 VKALGTNNATFEA
+620 VNALGKNNATFEA
-633 CAEYFSSNETYG
+633 CAEYFSSNETYK
-645 VTKLMPFSSARKW
+645 VSKLMPFSSARKW
-658 SGASFKN
+658 SGASFSG

-671 GAPEFVLKDRYDL
+671 GAPEFVLKERYSL
-684 VERNVSEYAMQ
+684 VERNVNEYAME
-695 GFRVLVLVSTDEELK
+695 GYRVLVLVTTPESLQDGAMDPAKMELV
-710 DSQMDTSR
+710 
-718 MQLIAL
+718 AL

-739 DYFEKQG
+739 EYFEQQG

-765 RAGLKNAEKYVDAS
+765 RAGMKNAEKYIDAS

-793 KYTIFGRV
+793 KYTVFGRV
-801 SPSQKKELIA
+801 SPSQKKELVA

-835 ADCSIAMAS
+835 SDCSIAMAS
-844 GSDASRNVSQL
+844 GSDASRNVAQL
-855 VLLDSDFSALPS
+855 VLLDSDFSSLPS

-921 FVGIP
+921 FVGVP

-938 VKGSFLSKVFKRA
+938 VKGNFLSKVFKRA

-975 LSPQIST
+975 VSPQIST
-982 MSVYITASVSFIV
+982 MSVFITASVSFVV

-1023 NSFLSEKFSLVTLY
+1023 NSFLSEKFSLVSLNS
-1037 PDMMI
+1037 DMVLR
-1042 KLVIIIVCI
+1042 LVIIIACI
-1051 IPIMAFMRV
+1051 LPIMAFMRV

-1071 TGGFIKREKDKAKE
+1071 TGGFIKREKDKAKN
-1085 FINRFD
+1085 FFNRFD